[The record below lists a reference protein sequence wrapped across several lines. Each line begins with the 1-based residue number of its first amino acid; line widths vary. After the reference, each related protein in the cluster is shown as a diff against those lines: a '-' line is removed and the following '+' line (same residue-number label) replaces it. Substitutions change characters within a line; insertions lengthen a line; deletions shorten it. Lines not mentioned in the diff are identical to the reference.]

1 MNQATLKRSEWSWG
15 RKALAVVMALALA
28 IPMNTGSVMSGV
40 AEAAESRE
48 IMATDGWT
56 LSAKWAKSAD
66 AANLAWVSDK
76 DETKVVR
83 LEIGY
88 SREGVDKSYAPGELS
103 ITVPGIGDAVRGRV
117 AAATDVAADPA
128 GSREFSYDWSYTWDK
143 ASDTYTFTNN
153 SKIDAGETVSGSF
166 ELLWALKSRETVNL
180 YEKTLYAEM
189 GSAGSVIASTAD
201 VKFSYE
207 SVKDAYTATLSTAAL
222 GSSDGLGSDYR
233 DFIWVKYRVNST
245 RALKSCGM
253 TDARWEVSLPEGAKV
268 ADVRDGN
275 DSAMSYS
282 EKGGVVTIPMKTNL
296 SMWYSNYQPQI
307 TVGFP
312 REAYNGAETV
322 VSAKLVGTYADYTQ
336 PEVAAQAESRFT
348 MNADDYDFKYTGSMF
363 GTGKTH
369 SYNAKI
375 IYGTMMSD
383 AGADFTYYISAL
395 ARCAEGDDATVEIVD
410 DFHDALLNNGQM
422 RQLGSDEYSYKNIT
436 IPSASYWKNGNGQAA
451 EGGKYTA
458 RVLADTGE
466 GFAEVQSVAI
476 DNSSHTVKLP
486 EGTLRV
492 KVAVDGVSSVLN
504 VSNLT
509 VTVNYHPVQEGD
521 MYAPE
526 SIAPEGSIRSTVGL
540 IVSKDGEVVNAVG
553 RDSYTGTYADVVA
566 DRDMATYGAYV
577 QRGWDDAPITPSGLW
592 QSYTEVTDSGYT
604 ADKAGYYN
612 KLTVSSRT
620 TNSTGEKPW
629 AEKIVQVL
637 LLPQGMHANLDT
649 QDPTFST
656 NACSLES
663 GSSPSSSYVADRA
676 SIDVERNWKGSGRDL
691 VRVTYDF
698 TDERVAMA
706 SGSSVSAG
714 IPVYIPVEEYMEY
727 GDAYRVT
734 GATVFDTA
742 ADNQSG
748 YYNNGIDNG
757 AWAGADKDL
766 LADIDQD
773 GDTSEVATYS
783 NASTVVALAAATY
796 QSSKETVKTVR
807 TDGGYVSDS
816 YVTAGENY
824 TWKMQLITGTTEAA
838 DMELAD
844 MFDEPGFKGEFA
856 GVDVSFLEKQG
867 YAPVVSY
874 TADGTTWTEAENW
887 SGALSGVAG
896 VKVSLPGQTVPS
908 GSLVYALVNM
918 KAPED
923 KTLVGG
929 ETENGYS
936 ATFTALDSNTGQEIG
951 PVAIESVPATLRF
964 LDKVGTIEITKTDA
978 VSGRKL
984 AGATFDIVA
993 SDGTKVAEG
1002 VTTNRLGKAEVRE
1015 VPFGTYRIV
1024 ETAAPS
1030 GYVVAAE
1037 ATVEHNE
1044 EKTAVTV
1051 ADERAKANALLVKR
1065 DATTAEPVSGATF
1078 VLTKYSGGFWLAV
1091 DGGAYTTDENGEIL
1105 IEDLDWGSYRLTETE
1120 CAGYELLPRPLSFTV
1135 DASNAKGAVEPV
1147 KVGGVLGVTN
1157 RQKPTTVSIVKTGT
1171 DETGADTKV
1180 PVDGAEYG
1188 LFTEAGDQVA
1198 TDWTDA
1204 DGRIEFTGVLYG
1216 KYYVKELT
1224 AAAGYAIDTEEHHF
1238 EITRENAG
1246 ESVGMRLTDRQKG
1259 ATLTVIKLDAEG
1271 HQRLE
1276 GAEFDVKRADGTLV
1290 EHIATD
1296 DLGEARVRELPWGD
1310 YTLTET
1316 RAPKGFVLDTEP
1328 REFTVGRDNADTG
1341 IEIRFDNARKKGTVE
1356 LVKTDAETGAP
1367 LAGAVYDLYA
1377 TDGTLVRDDLSA
1389 SGTDGKI
1396 AVADLAWGSY
1406 YFKERMAPA
1415 GYSVSAE
1422 LVRFAVNASNADA
1435 VQTIEAT
1442 DKAGE
1447 AAITIVKEIDAADYV
1462 AAQGEPTF
1470 IFKVER
1476 TDVATPEKWATIKA
1490 DAETVGASTGTVR
1503 LTVTVGGLSATGT
1516 YRVTEIDTMRYE
1528 AQGGASAVDV
1538 NVAGGESEAVFA
1550 NDKIVS
1556 QERSVYSDA
1565 DSVLNIVKGNAKITG
1580 MAAEWTGG
1588 VVTERTLDPEKLD
1601 VEIAYDDGTTRRLEA
1616 SEYTLD
1622 PAELPG
1628 GVNGEYLVN
1637 ISSEQGGKT
1646 WKAAVTVQLDTPKM
1660 LKDYT
1665 AAELQVIADDL
1676 AANESNSEYW
1686 AEFNLYLQ
1694 EDQKW
1699 YFTLTDGTRMEFRI
1713 VGINHDNRSWAQEDK
1728 GDVKKAGITMQA
1740 VGLLPMAYQMNETGT
1755 NEGGWKASALRSNMN
1770 EASGEINQLFTDLLP
1785 YVATVD
1791 KLTKNRSDGTRTN
1804 DELEKIVATST
1815 ADQLWIMSYTELV
1828 GTCNKEYEGLVD
1840 EGEQYAFWGS
1850 AGPDNNAPSESLR
1863 KYYVDNYSYAFWY
1876 ERSVYPTTSS
1886 GFMLVSNIG
1895 HPGNNGIASY
1905 KRGVCPCFCF
1915 GTSYEEPPEY
1925 WIDVPADSAEA
1936 KKLGVAGTTL
1946 KPADIVAAANDI
1958 ATNKDK
1964 SAYYPMYHS
1973 FMEDDVFM
1981 KVNWGDGQTYNVRI
1995 VGFNH
2000 DDITGGVGKAG
2011 ITWQFVDLLNDT
2023 YAMNDTDTNNGGWRD
2038 SALRANMNSGT
2049 IWNHVPKTLA
2059 QDILAVDKLTKNAD
2073 VEVSDEA
2080 IDAYMKEVQGMFG
2093 SYSAMEQAMI
2103 NSGTTVEEYRS
2114 SVGYRVARSRLIEK
2128 TPAALTSDKLWL
2140 MSNTETYQAAL
2151 YTDEGEFYDYPCSKY
2166 AESSYYGAYALRKK
2180 KLLDE
2185 QYSAY
2190 WMRSLRYDTTDGYY
2204 VVETDHGGGNGH
2216 LSATTVAGVAPCFSM
2231 GEPDPEYWIEREDG
2245 SIMKPAQINAAA
2257 KSIADEGTA
2266 SPYYAEFKN
2275 FMDNGGDW
2283 DSAANAPGATFGQ
2296 ALEDGFGL
2304 MHIKWGDGR
2313 EYTARIVGM
2322 NHDDKSDGTGK
2333 AGLTW
2338 QFTGLLY
2345 NYYAMHGK
2353 NSYSADYNTNNGGW
2367 RDTILRKWMNPDDLT
2382 EGTSIMDGETDDNRV
2397 WRNAPASLQSSIVA
2411 VDKFSKNRDDGTA
2424 TNADLKNIAATATSD
2439 KLWIMS
2445 YPEIVE
2451 TCYNGWNGLEGEG
2464 SQYGYWNG
2472 KVTANYNSNA
2482 CLKKYRAKN
2491 LATSAQPTS
2500 AFNWWERSVYPTYAT
2515 DFAPV
2520 SLFGDPSSSSYASN
2534 ANGVCPC
2541 FCLIVLTIVYSMR
2554 TPKARK
2560 NRRGGNILSV
2570 PKYQRNESNV
2580 QFVTKAVALEAAVG
2594 AMCTRLPKRWM
2605 ETRARYITDCASD
2618 VLKNA
2623 VRANAIWP
2631 KTEDDLARREGHIQE
2646 AVGACQELQARL
2658 DALLVARP
2666 MKVVKDKDSE
2676 TTRMVPCVPDGLLFQ
2691 IAEKAEEE
2699 VRLLKGVAK
2708 SDRRRWRVRR
2718 APIRTCAALNRAD
2731 TAYAR
2736 KRAARRARER

>member
-1 MNQATLKRSEWSWG
+1 MNQATLKRSEWGWG
-15 RKALAVVMALALA
+15 RKALAVVMALVLA
-28 IPMNTGSVMSGV
+28 IPINTGSVMSGV

-48 IMATDGWT
+48 IVAADGWT

-88 SREGVDKSYAPGELS
+88 SREGVDKSYAPGELA

-128 GSREFSYDWSYTWDK
+128 GSRDLSYDWSYTWDK
-143 ASDTYTFTNN
+143 SSDTYTFTNN
-153 SKIDAGETVSGSF
+153 NQIDAGETVSGSF

-180 YEKTLYAEM
+180 YSKTLYAEM
-189 GSAGSVIASTAD
+189 SNAGAVVASTAD

-233 DFIWVKYRVNST
+233 DYIWVKYRVNST
-245 RALKSCGM
+245 RTLKSCGM
-253 TDARWEVSLPEGAKV
+253 TDARWEVALPEGAKV
-268 ADVRDGN
+268 ADVRNGN
-275 DSAMSYS
+275 DSAMNYA
-282 EKGGVVTIPMKTNL
+282 EKDGIISVPMKTNL
-296 SMWYSNYQPQI
+296 SMWYSSYQPQI

-322 VSAKLVGTYADYTQ
+322 VTAKLVGTYADYTQ
-336 PEVAAQAESRFT
+336 PEVAARAESRFT

-363 GTGKTH
+363 GTDKTH

-395 ARCAEGDDATVEIVD
+395 ARCADGDNATVEVID
-410 DFHDALLNNGQM
+410 DFHDVLLNNGQM
-422 RQLGSDEYSYKNIT
+422 RQLGSDEYGYKSVT
-436 IPSASYWKNGNGQAA
+436 IPSSTYWKNGNGQAA
-451 EGGKYTA
+451 EAGKYTA

-476 DNSSHTVKLP
+476 DGSSHTVKLP
-486 EGTLRV
+486 EGTIRV
-492 KVAVDGVSSVLN
+492 KFAVDGVSSVLN

-540 IVSKDGEVVNAVG
+540 VVSKDGAVVNAVD

-592 QSYTEVTDSGYT
+592 QSYTEVADSGYT

-691 VRVTYDF
+691 VRVAYDF

-727 GDAYRVT
+727 GDAYRAT

-748 YYNNGIDNG
+748 YYNNGTDNG
-757 AWAGADKDL
+757 AWAGVDKDL

-807 TDGGYVSDS
+807 TDGSYVSDS
-816 YVTAGENY
+816 YVTAGEDY

-838 DMELAD
+838 DMELVD
-844 MFDEPGFKGEFA
+844 MFDEPGFKGEFV

-867 YAPVVSY
+867 YTPVVSY
-874 TADGTTWTEAENW
+874 TADGTTWTKAQDW
-887 SGALSGVAG
+887 TGAISGVAG
-896 VKVSLPGQTVPS
+896 VKVSLPGQAVPS
-908 GSLVYALVNM
+908 GSLVYVLVNM

-923 KTLVGG
+923 KALVGS

-936 ATFTALDSNTGQEIG
+936 ATFVAMDSNTGQEIG

-984 AGATFDIVA
+984 AGAAFDVIA

-1002 VTTNRLGKAEVRE
+1002 VTTNRLGKAEVKE

-1024 ETAAPS
+1024 EVSAPS
-1030 GYVVAAE
+1030 GYITAAE
-1037 ATVEHNE
+1037 TTVEHNE

-1065 DATTAEPVSGATF
+1065 DATTAEPVSAATF
-1078 VLTKYSGGFWLAV
+1078 ELTKYSGGFWLAV
-1091 DGGAYTTDENGEIL
+1091 EGGTYTTDDAGQIL
-1105 IEDLDWGSYRLTETE
+1105 IEELDWGSYRLTETE
-1120 CAGYELLPRPLSFTV
+1120 GAGYELLPRPLSFTV

-1157 RQKPTTVSIVKTGT
+1157 RQKPTTVSLVKTGV
-1171 DETGADTKV
+1171 DETGADTKIA
-1180 PVDGAEYG
+1180 VDGAQYG

-1328 REFTVGRDNADTG
+1328 REFTVGRDNADQG
-1341 IEIRFDNARKKGTVE
+1341 IEIRFDDARKKGAVE

-1377 TDGTLVRDDLSA
+1377 TDGTLVRDDLPE
-1389 SGTDGKI
+1389 SGADGKI
-1396 AVADLAWGSY
+1396 AVSDLAWGSY
-1406 YFKERMAPA
+1406 YFKERTAPA

-1435 VQTIEAT
+1435 VQAVEAT

-1476 TDVATPEKWATIKA
+1476 TDVTTPEKWATTKA

-1503 LTVTVGGLSATGT
+1503 LTATVGGLSATGT

-1528 AQGGASAVDV
+1528 AQGGATADDV
-1538 NVAGGESEAVFA
+1538 NVADGETEAVFA

-1580 MAAEWTGG
+1580 MSAEWAGG
-1588 VVTERTLDPEKLD
+1588 TVTERTLDPDKLD

-1637 ISSEQGGKT
+1637 ITSEQGGKT
-1646 WKAAVTVQLDTPKM
+1646 WKASVTVQLDTPKM

-1676 AANESNSEYW
+1676 AANEMDSEYW

-1713 VGINHDNRSWAQEDK
+1713 VGINHDNRSWAQTDK
-1728 GDVKKAGITMQA
+1728 GDVKKAGITMQS
-1740 VGLLPMAYQMNETGT
+1740 VGLLPKAYPMNDT
-1755 NEGGWKASALRSNMN
+1755 NTNAGGWRDSALRANMN
-1770 EASGEINQLFTDLLP
+1770 EASGEINGLFADLLP

-1791 KLTKNRSDGTRTN
+1791 KLTKNN
-1804 DELEKIVATST
+1804 DEKYVITTDTPVST
-1815 ADQLWIMSYTELV
+1815 THDTLWLMSQNEMFDGCANVLV
-1828 GTCNKEYEGLVD
+1828 G
-1840 EGEQYAFWGS
+1840 EGEPYEYFTTLENTDGATIDFYVENDACIKYQNGS
-1850 AGPDNNAPSESLR
+1850 SASYWLRSSGYINNAREIFC
-1863 KYYVDNYSYAFWY
+1863 YIDTVGYGENMDN
-1876 ERSVYPTTSS
+1876 
-1886 GFMLVSNIG
+1886 
-1895 HPGNNGIASY
+1895 ASCNF
-1905 KRGVCPCFCF
+1905 GVAPCFSF

-1925 WIDVPADSAEA
+1925 WIDVPADNAEA

-2011 ITWQFVDLLNDT
+2011 ITWQFVDLLNAKS
-2023 YAMNDTDTNNGGWRD
+2023 AMSETATNIGGWRE
-2038 SALRANMNSGT
+2038 SALRASMNEGV
-2049 IWNHVPKTLA
+2049 IWKQAPKTL
-2059 QDILAVDKLTKNAD
+2059 QTDILAVDKLSKNRDDGTKTSSELNDIAATAT
-2073 VEVSDEA
+2073 SDRLWIMSYPEIVDNLHSNLA
-2080 IDAYMKEVQGMFG
+2080 CLEGEGAQYEYWSGKVPITDNY
-2093 SYSAMEQAMI
+2093 SYS
-2103 NSGTTVEEYRS
+2103 NY
-2114 SVGYRVARSRLIEK
+2114 
-2128 TPAALTSDKLWL
+2128 
-2140 MSNTETYQAAL
+2140 
-2151 YTDEGEFYDYPCSKY
+2151 
-2166 AESSYYGAYALRKK
+2166 LRKS
-2180 KLLDE
+2180 
-2185 QYSAY
+2185 QPNAPGVIASW
-2190 WMRSLRYDTTDGYY
+2190 WMRSLSPDDLTSYRLVSGGY
-2204 VVETDHGGGNGH
+2204 TSNASM
-2216 LSATTVAGVAPCFSM
+2216 SAQYENCICPCFSM

-2283 DSAANAPGATFGQ
+2283 DNAANAPGATFGQ

-2345 NYYAMHGK
+2345 DNYAMHGK

-2382 EGTSIMDGETDDNRV
+2382 EGTSILDGETDDNRV
-2397 WRNAPASLQSSIVA
+2397 WNNVPASLQNSIVA
-2411 VDKFSKNRDDGTA
+2411 VDKLSKNRDDGTT

-2439 KLWIMS
+2439 KLWIIS

-2464 SQYGYWNG
+2464 AQYGYWNG
-2472 KVTANYNSNA
+2472 KVTKNYNSNA

-2500 AFNWWERSVYPTYAT
+2500 ADYWWERSVLPTYAT
-2515 DFAPV
+2515 HFASVYV
-2520 SLFGDPSSSSYASN
+2520 SGAPSSGNDASGTT
-2534 ANGVCPC
+2534 GVCPC
-2541 FCLIVLTIVYSMR
+2541 FCL
-2554 TPKARK
+2554 
-2560 NRRGGNILSV
+2560 
-2570 PKYQRNESNV
+2570 
-2580 QFVTKAVALEAAVG
+2580 
-2594 AMCTRLPKRWM
+2594 
-2605 ETRARYITDCASD
+2605 
-2618 VLKNA
+2618 
-2623 VRANAIWP
+2623 
-2631 KTEDDLARREGHIQE
+2631 
-2646 AVGACQELQARL
+2646 
-2658 DALLVARP
+2658 
-2666 MKVVKDKDSE
+2666 
-2676 TTRMVPCVPDGLLFQ
+2676 
-2691 IAEKAEEE
+2691 
-2699 VRLLKGVAK
+2699 
-2708 SDRRRWRVRR
+2708 
-2718 APIRTCAALNRAD
+2718 
-2731 TAYAR
+2731 
-2736 KRAARRARER
+2736 

>member
-15 RKALAVVMALALA
+15 RKALAVVMALVLA
-28 IPMNTGSVMSGV
+28 IPINTGSVMSGV

-48 IMATDGWT
+48 IVAADGWK

-103 ITVPGIGDAVRGRV
+103 ITVPGIGDVVRGRV

-128 GSREFSYDWSYTWDK
+128 GSRELSYDWSYTWDK

-153 SKIDAGETVSGSF
+153 NQIDAGETVSGSF

-282 EKGGVVTIPMKTNL
+282 EKDGVVTIPMKTNL

-369 SYNAKI
+369 SYNSKI

-422 RQLGSDEYSYKNIT
+422 RQLGSDEYSHKNIT

-492 KVAVDGVSSVLN
+492 KVAVDGVNSVIN

-540 IVSKDGEVVNAVG
+540 IVSKDGAVVNAVD

-566 DRDMATYGAYV
+566 DRDMDTYGAYV

-649 QDPTFST
+649 QDPAFST

-676 SIDVERNWKGSGRDL
+676 SIDVERNWQGSGRDL

-698 TDERVAMA
+698 ADERVAMA

-727 GDAYRVT
+727 GDAYRAT

-748 YYNNGIDNG
+748 SHNNGTDNG

-796 QSSKETVKTVR
+796 QSSMETVKTVR
-807 TDGGYVSDS
+807 TDGGFVSDS
-816 YVTAGENY
+816 YVTAGEDY

-838 DMELAD
+838 DMELVD
-844 MFDEPGFKGEFA
+844 MFDEPGFKGELQ
-856 GVDVSFLEKQG
+856 GVDTSFLEKQG
-867 YAPVVSY
+867 YSPSVY
-874 TADGTTWTEAENW
+874 CTADGTTWTEAENW

-896 VKVSLPGQTVPS
+896 VKVSLAGQTVPS

-923 KTLVGG
+923 KTLVGS

-936 ATFTALDSNTGQEIG
+936 ATFTAMDSNTGQEIG

-984 AGATFDIVA
+984 AGATFDVIA
-993 SDGTKVAEG
+993 SDGNKVAEG

-1051 ADERAKANALLVKR
+1051 ADERAKANALLLKR

-1078 VLTKYSGGFWLAV
+1078 VLSKYSGGFWLAV
-1091 DGGAYTTDENGEIL
+1091 DGGTYTTDDSGQIL

-1171 DETGADTKV
+1171 DETGTDTKV

-1198 TDWTDA
+1198 TDWTNA

-1224 AAAGYAIDTEEHHF
+1224 AAKGYAIDAEEHHF

-1246 ESVGMRLTDRQKG
+1246 DAQGLRLTDAQKG

-1276 GAEFDVKRADGTLV
+1276 GAEFDVKKADGTLV
-1290 EHIATD
+1290 AHIATD
-1296 DLGEARVRELPWGD
+1296 DLGEARIRDLAWGD
-1310 YTLTET
+1310 YTVTET
-1316 RAPKGFVLDTEP
+1316 RAPKGFVLDAEP
-1328 REFTVGRDNADTG
+1328 KSFAVGRDNADTG
-1341 IEIRFDNARKKGTVE
+1341 IEIRFDNARKTGTVE
-1356 LVKTDAETGAP
+1356 LTKTDAETGAP

-1377 TDGTLVRDDLSA
+1377 TDGTLVRDDLPA
-1389 SGTDGKI
+1389 SGADGKI
-1396 AVADLAWGSY
+1396 TVTDLVWGSY
-1406 YFKERMAPA
+1406 YFKERTAPA

-1447 AAITIVKEIDAADYV
+1447 AAITIVKEIDAAAYV

-1470 IFKVER
+1470 IFKVQR

-1490 DAETVGASTGTVR
+1490 DAETVGAATGTVR
-1503 LTVTVGGLSATGT
+1503 LTATVGGLSATGT
-1516 YRVTEIDTMRYE
+1516 YRVAEIDTMRYE
-1528 AQGGASAVDV
+1528 AQGGNSAVDV
-1538 NVAGGESEAVFA
+1538 NVAGGETEAVFV
-1550 NDKIVS
+1550 NDKVVS

-1580 MAAEWTGG
+1580 MTAEWTGG
-1588 VVTERTLDPEKLD
+1588 TVTERTLDPEKLD
-1601 VEIAYDDGTTRRLEA
+1601 VEITYDDGTTRRLEA
-1616 SEYTLD
+1616 NEYALD

-1628 GVNGEYLVN
+1628 GVNGEYLVT
-1637 ISSEQGGKT
+1637 ITSEQGGKT
-1646 WKAAVTVQLDTPKM
+1646 WKAAVSVQLDTPKM

-1665 AAELQVIADDL
+1665 AAELQAIADDL
-1676 AANESNSEYW
+1676 AANEMDSEYW

-1694 EDQKW
+1694 QDQKW

-1713 VGINHDNRSWAQEDK
+1713 VGINHDDRSWAQEDK

-1740 VGLLPMAYQMNETGT
+1740 VGLLPKTYQMNETST
-1755 NEGGWKASALRSNMN
+1755 NNGGWRDSALRANMN
-1770 EASGEINQLFTDLLP
+1770 ETSGEINGLFTDLLP

-1791 KLTKNRSDGTRTN
+1791 KLTKNRDDGTTSN
-1804 DELEKIVATST
+1804 DDLKNIPVTAT
-1815 ADQLWIMSYTELV
+1815 ADKLWIMSYQEFV
-1828 GTCNKEYEGLVD
+1828 KTCASFRNGLSGEGAQYEFWHGKVLYK
-1840 EGEQYAFWGS
+1840 EGENDCLIKYDPSSSS
-1850 AGPDNNAPSESLR
+1850 A
-1863 KYYVDNYSYAFWY
+1863 YWWW
-1876 ERSVYPTTSS
+1876 ERSINPGIETSFIAINTS
-1886 GFMLVSNIG
+1886 GNPCSFSNG
-1895 HPGNNGIASY
+1895 A
-1905 KRGVCPCFCF
+1905 RGLGGVAPCFCF

-1925 WIDVPADSAEA
+1925 WIDVPADNVEA
-1936 KKLGVAGTTL
+1936 QKLGVAGSTL

-1964 SAYYPMYHS
+1964 SKFYPMYHS
-1973 FMEDDVFM
+1973 FMENDVFM

-2000 DDITGGVGKAG
+2000 DDITCGVGKAG
-2011 ITWQFVDLLNDT
+2011 ITWQFVDLLNDA
-2023 YAMNDTDTNNGGWRD
+2023 YPMNDTDTNAGGWRD
-2038 SALRANMNSGT
+2038 SALRANMNSGK
-2049 IWNHVPKTLA
+2049 IWSQVPETL
-2059 QDILAVDKLTKNAD
+2059 QKDILAVDKLSKNRDDGTKTN
-2073 VEVSDEA
+2073 
-2080 IDAYMKEVQGMFG
+2080 
-2093 SYSAMEQAMI
+2093 SALKKITA
-2103 NSGTTVEEYRS
+2103 T
-2114 SVGYRVARSRLIEK
+2114 A
-2128 TPAALTSDKLWL
+2128 TSDKLWI
-2140 MSNTETYQAAL
+2140 MSYPEIVETCFSSWNGL
-2151 YTDEGEFYDYPCSKY
+2151 EGEGVQYEYWNGKVTNNYNNNDCLRKCHPDTSSKY
-2166 AESSYYGAYALRKK
+2166 VWWE
-2180 KLLDE
+2180 
-2185 QYSAY
+2185 
-2190 WMRSLRYDTTDGYY
+2190 RSVHPTGDGLFLY
-2204 VVETDHGGGNGH
+2204 VSVSGDPGGNGN
-2216 LSATTVAGVAPCFSM
+2216 ATNTLGLAPCFSM

-2283 DSAANAPGATFGQ
+2283 DAAANAPGATFGQ

-2345 NYYAMHGK
+2345 DYYAMHGK

-2367 RDTILRKWMNPDDLT
+2367 RDSVLRKWMNPDELT
-2382 EGTSIMDGETDDNRV
+2382 EGTSILDGETDDNRLWNRV
-2397 WRNAPASLQSSIVA
+2397 PASLQSSIVA
-2411 VDKFSKNRDDGTA
+2411 VDKMSKNRDDGTA
-2424 TNADLKNIAATATSD
+2424 TNADLKSIPATATSD

-2451 TCYNGWNGLEGEG
+2451 TCVSSWNGLEGEG
-2464 SQYGYWNG
+2464 TQYEYWNG
-2472 KVTANYNSNA
+2472 KVTKNNNAND
-2482 CLKKYRAKN
+2482 CLKKYQAKYQ
-2491 LATSAQPTS
+2491 ATSAQPTS
-2500 AFNWWERSVYPTYAT
+2500 AYSWWERSVSPSFAAHFDCVDYTGYPITSFHASSTY
-2515 DFAPV
+2515 
-2520 SLFGDPSSSSYASN
+2520 
-2534 ANGVCPC
+2534 GVCPC
-2541 FCLIVLTIVYSMR
+2541 FCL
-2554 TPKARK
+2554 
-2560 NRRGGNILSV
+2560 
-2570 PKYQRNESNV
+2570 
-2580 QFVTKAVALEAAVG
+2580 
-2594 AMCTRLPKRWM
+2594 
-2605 ETRARYITDCASD
+2605 
-2618 VLKNA
+2618 
-2623 VRANAIWP
+2623 
-2631 KTEDDLARREGHIQE
+2631 
-2646 AVGACQELQARL
+2646 
-2658 DALLVARP
+2658 
-2666 MKVVKDKDSE
+2666 
-2676 TTRMVPCVPDGLLFQ
+2676 
-2691 IAEKAEEE
+2691 
-2699 VRLLKGVAK
+2699 
-2708 SDRRRWRVRR
+2708 
-2718 APIRTCAALNRAD
+2718 
-2731 TAYAR
+2731 
-2736 KRAARRARER
+2736 

>member
-1 MNQATLKRSEWSWG
+1 MKQATMKRSEWSWG
-15 RKALAVVMALALA
+15 RKALAVVMALVLA
-28 IPMNTGSVMSGV
+28 VPINTGSVVSGV

-48 IMATDGWT
+48 IIAADGWT
-56 LSAKWAKSAD
+56 LSAKWAKNAD
-66 AANLAWVSDK
+66 AANLAWKSDK

-88 SREGVDKSYAPGELS
+88 SREGADKTYAPGELS
-103 ITVPGIGDAVRGRV
+103 IEVPGIGDAVRGRV
-117 AAATDVAADPA
+117 AAATDVAADAA
-128 GSREFSYDWSYTWDK
+128 GARELSYDWSYTWDK

-153 SKIDAGETVSGSF
+153 NQIDAGETVSGSF

-180 YEKTLYAEM
+180 YSKTLYAEM
-189 GSAGSVIASTAD
+189 SNAGSVVASTAD

-207 SVKDAYTATLSTAAL
+207 SAKDVYTASLATAAL
-222 GSSDGLGSDYR
+222 GSSDGLGADYR
-233 DFIWVKYRVNST
+233 DFIWVKYRLNST
-245 RALKSCGM
+245 RELKSCGM
-253 TDARWEVSLPEGAKV
+253 TDARWELELPAGAKV
-268 ADVRDGN
+268 ADVRNGN
-275 DSAMSYS
+275 DTAMSYS
-282 EKGGVVTIPMKTNL
+282 EKDGIVTIPMKTNL

-312 REAYNGAETV
+312 REAYNGAETT
-322 VSAKLVGTYADYTQ
+322 VSAKLVGTYADRTQ
-336 PEVAAQAESRFT
+336 PEVAAQAQSRFV
-348 MNADDYDFKYTGSMF
+348 MNADDYDFDYEGDMF
-363 GTGKTH
+363 GTDKTH

-375 IYGTMMSD
+375 IYGNMMSED
-383 AGADFTYYISAL
+383 GADFTYYVTAL
-395 ARCAEGDDATVEIVD
+395 ARCAEGDNAAVEIVD

-422 RQLGSDEYSYKNIT
+422 RQLGHEEYSYKTVT
-436 IPSASYWKNGNGQAA
+436 IPSSLYWKNGNGQAA
-451 EGGKYTA
+451 EAGKYTA
-458 RVLADTGE
+458 RVLADAGE
-466 GFAEVQSVAI
+466 GFSEVQSVGI
-476 DNSSHTVKLP
+476 DGSSHAVKLP
-486 EGTLRV
+486 EGTTRV
-492 KVAVDGVSSVLN
+492 KVAVDNVNSVLN
-504 VSNLT
+504 VSNLALA
-509 VTVNYHPVQEGD
+509 VNYHPVQEGG
-521 MYAPE
+521 MNAPE

-540 IVSKDGEVVNAVG
+540 IVSKDGEVVNAVD

-566 DRDMATYGAYV
+566 DRDMNTYGAYV

-604 ADKAGYYN
+604 ADKVGYYN
-612 KLTVSSRT
+612 KITVSSRT

-637 LLPQGMHANLDT
+637 LLPQGMHANLEAE
-649 QDPTFST
+649 DPTFST
-656 NACSLES
+656 NACTLES
-663 GSSPSSSYVADRA
+663 GASPSSSYVADRA
-676 SIDVERNWKGSGRDL
+676 SVDVERNWKGSGRDL
-691 VRVTYDF
+691 VRVSYDF
-698 TDERVAMA
+698 GDERVGMA
-706 SGSSVSAG
+706 SGASVSAG

-727 GDAYRVT
+727 GDAYRAT

-748 YYNNGIDNG
+748 YYNNGTDNG

-783 NASTVVALAAATY
+783 NVNTVVALAAATY

-816 YVTAGENY
+816 YVTAGEDY

-838 DMELAD
+838 DMELVD

-867 YAPVVSY
+867 YTPVVSY
-874 TADGTTWTEAENW
+874 TADGTTWTEARNW

-923 KTLVGG
+923 KTLVGAQ
-929 ETENGYS
+929 TENGYS
-936 ATFTALDSNTGQEIG
+936 AAFAAMDSNTGQEIG

-978 VSGRKL
+978 ISGRKL
-984 AGATFDIVA
+984 VGATFDVIA

-1002 VTTNRLGKAEVRE
+1002 VTTNRLGKVEIKE

-1051 ADERAKANALLVKR
+1051 ADERAKADALLVKR

-1078 VLTKYSGGFWLAV
+1078 ELSKYSGGFWLAV
-1091 DGGAYTTDENGEIL
+1091 EGGTYTTDEAGHIL

-1147 KVGGVLGVTN
+1147 KIGGVLGVTN
-1157 RQKPTTVSIVKTGT
+1157 RQRPSTVSIVKTGT
-1171 DETGADTKV
+1171 DETGADTKI
-1180 PVDGAEYG
+1180 PVDGAQYG
-1188 LFTEAGDQVA
+1188 LFTEDGDQVA
-1198 TDWTDA
+1198 TNWTDA
-1204 DGRIEFTGVLYG
+1204 DGRTEFTGVLYG

-1224 AAAGYAIDTEEHHF
+1224 AAKGYAIDAEEHHF

-1246 ESVGMRLTDRQKG
+1246 EDVGLRLTDAQKG

-1276 GAEFDVKRADGTLV
+1276 GAEFDVEKSDGTLV

-1296 DLGEARVRELPWGD
+1296 DLGEARIRDLAWGD
-1310 YTLTET
+1310 YTVTET
-1316 RAPKGFVLDTEP
+1316 RAPKGFVLDSEP
-1328 REFTVGRDNADTG
+1328 RAFTVGRDNADQG
-1341 IEIRFDNARKKGTVE
+1341 IEVRFDDERKTGAVE

-1367 LAGAVYDLYA
+1367 LAGAVYDLYK
-1377 TDGTLVRDDLSA
+1377 TDGTLVRDDLPT
-1389 SGTDGKI
+1389 SGVNGKI
-1396 AVADLAWGSY
+1396 TVADLAWGSY
-1406 YFKERMAPA
+1406 YFKERTAPA

-1435 VQTIEAT
+1435 VQAIEAT

-1490 DAETVGASTGTVR
+1490 DAETVGAATRTVR
-1503 LTVTVGGLSATGT
+1503 LTATVGGLSATGA

-1528 AQGGASAVDV
+1528 VQGDNTAVDV
-1538 NVAGGESEAVFA
+1538 NVAGGETEAMFV
-1550 NDKIVS
+1550 NDKVVS

-1565 DSVLNIVKGNAKITG
+1565 DSVLNIIKGNAKITG
-1580 MAAEWTGG
+1580 MTAEWTGG
-1588 VVTERTLDPEKLD
+1588 TVTERTLDPEKLD

-1616 SEYTLD
+1616 DEYTLD

-1628 GVNGEYLVN
+1628 GVNGEYLVT
-1637 ISSEQGGKT
+1637 ITSEHGGKT
-1646 WKAAVTVQLDTPKM
+1646 WKAAVSVQLDTPKM

-1676 AANESNSEYW
+1676 AANERESEYW

-1713 VGINHDNRSWAQEDK
+1713 VGINHDDRSWAQEDK
-1728 GDVKKAGITMQA
+1728 GDVVKAGITMQA
-1740 VGLLPMAYQMNETGT
+1740 VGLLPKTYPMNETNT
-1755 NEGGWKASALRSNMN
+1755 NEGGWKASALRVNMN
-1770 EASGEINQLFTDLLP
+1770 NADGEIYQLFTDLLP

-1791 KLTKNRSDGTRTN
+1791 KMTKNIAGSDTSIVQDTTPTATSDKLWVMSYGEHVGKYRSDTEGLTGEGTQY
-1804 DELEKIVATST
+1804 EYWKIVSNNGAWGIDTYEIATKYLT
-1815 ADQLWIMSYTELV
+1815 
-1828 GTCNKEYEGLVD
+1828 GTTSPSRWRMRSV
-1840 EGEQYAFWGS
+1840 WPGS
-1850 AGPDNNAPSESLR
+1850 ATE
-1863 KYYVDNYSYAFWY
+1863 F
-1876 ERSVYPTTSS
+1876 S
-1886 GFMLVSNIG
+1886 GVSNSGYPYARSHAI
-1895 HPGNNGIASY
+1895 NDSGI
-1905 KRGVCPCFCF
+1905 CPCFCF

-1925 WIDVPADSAEA
+1925 WIDVPADNTEA
-1936 KKLGVAGTTL
+1936 QKLGVAGTTL

-1964 SAYYPMYHS
+1964 SQYYAMYHS

-1981 KVNWGDGQTYNVRI
+1981 KVNWGDGTTYNVRI

-2011 ITWQFVDLLNDT
+2011 ITWQFVDLLNEKSVV
-2023 YAMNDTDTNNGGWRD
+2023 NDSKTNVGGWRD
-2038 SALRANMNSGT
+2038 SALRASMNSGA
-2049 IWNHVPKTLA
+2049 IWKQVPKTLA
-2059 QDILAVDKLTKNAD
+2059 ADILPVDKMSKNRDDGTKT
-2073 VEVSDEA
+2073 
-2080 IDAYMKEVQGMFG
+2080 
-2093 SYSAMEQAMI
+2093 
-2103 NSGTTVEEYRS
+2103 NSE
-2114 SVGYRVARSRLIEK
+2114 LEK
-2128 TPAALTSDKLWL
+2128 IAATATSDKLWI
-2140 MSNTETYQAAL
+2140 MSYPELVDNMHWSLTGL
-2151 YTDEGEFYDYPCSKY
+2151 EGEGEQY
-2166 AESSYYGAYALRKK
+2166 EYYSGKVPITDNYSISEYLRKY
-2180 KLLDE
+2180 
-2185 QYSAY
+2185 QPSNPGAIASW
-2190 WMRSLRYDTTDGYY
+2190 WMRSISPTD
-2204 VVETDHGGGNGH
+2204 VETYRLVSGGYSTSVSTFANYPQC
-2216 LSATTVAGVAPCFSM
+2216 VCPCFSM

-2283 DSAANAPGATFGQ
+2283 DAAANAPGATFGQ
-2296 ALEDGFGL
+2296 ALEEGFGL

-2322 NHDDKSDGTGK
+2322 NHDDKSDGSGK

-2345 NYYAMHGK
+2345 NGYAMHGQ
-2353 NSYSADYNTNNGGW
+2353 NEYNADYDTNNGGW
-2367 RDTILRKWMNPDDLT
+2367 RDTILRKWMNPDELT
-2382 EGTSIMDGETDDNRV
+2382 EGTSILDGESDDNRV
-2397 WRNAPASLQSSIVA
+2397 WNNVPASLQSSIVA
-2411 VDKFSKNRDDGTA
+2411 VDKMSKNRDDGTA
-2424 TNADLKNIAATATSD
+2424 TNATLKTIPATATSD

-2451 TCYNGWNGLEGEG
+2451 TCYSGWNGLEGEG
-2464 SQYGYWNG
+2464 TQYEYWNG

-2482 CLKKYRAKN
+2482 CLKKYRAKYGP
-2491 LATSAQPTS
+2491 TSSQPTS
-2500 AFNWWERSVYPTYAT
+2500 AGSWWERSVYPYLTTSFAT
-2515 DFAPV
+2515 V
-2520 SLFGDPSSSSYASN
+2520 FGNGGPSDGYKASN
-2534 ANGVCPC
+2534 AFSVCPC
-2541 FCLIVLTIVYSMR
+2541 FCL
-2554 TPKARK
+2554 
-2560 NRRGGNILSV
+2560 
-2570 PKYQRNESNV
+2570 
-2580 QFVTKAVALEAAVG
+2580 
-2594 AMCTRLPKRWM
+2594 
-2605 ETRARYITDCASD
+2605 
-2618 VLKNA
+2618 
-2623 VRANAIWP
+2623 
-2631 KTEDDLARREGHIQE
+2631 
-2646 AVGACQELQARL
+2646 
-2658 DALLVARP
+2658 
-2666 MKVVKDKDSE
+2666 
-2676 TTRMVPCVPDGLLFQ
+2676 
-2691 IAEKAEEE
+2691 
-2699 VRLLKGVAK
+2699 
-2708 SDRRRWRVRR
+2708 
-2718 APIRTCAALNRAD
+2718 
-2731 TAYAR
+2731 
-2736 KRAARRARER
+2736 

>member
-1 MNQATLKRSEWSWG
+1 MKQATMKRSEWSWG
-15 RKALAVVMALALA
+15 RKALAVVMALVLA
-28 IPMNTGSVMSGV
+28 IPINTGSAMSGV

-48 IMATDGWT
+48 IVAADGWT
-56 LSAKWAKSAD
+56 LSAKWAKNAD
-66 AANLAWVSDK
+66 AANLAWKSDK

-88 SREGVDKSYAPGELS
+88 SREGVDKTYAPGELS
-103 ITVPGIGDAVRGRV
+103 IEVPGIGDAVRGRV
-117 AAATDVAADPA
+117 AAATDVAADA
-128 GSREFSYDWSYTWDK
+128 ARARESSYDWSYTWDK

-153 SKIDAGETVSGSF
+153 NQIDAGETVSGSF

-180 YEKTLYAEM
+180 YSKTLYAEM
-189 GSAGSVIASTAD
+189 SNAGSVVASTAD
-201 VKFSYE
+201 VKFSYG
-207 SVKDAYTATLSTAAL
+207 SAKDVYTASLATAAL
-222 GSSDGLGSDYR
+222 GSSDGLGADYR
-233 DFIWVKYRVNST
+233 DFIWVKYRLNST
-245 RALKSCGM
+245 RELKSCGM
-253 TDARWEVSLPEGAKV
+253 TDARWEVSLPKGAKV
-268 ADVRDGN
+268 ADVRNGN
-275 DSAMSYS
+275 DTAMNYS
-282 EKGGVVTIPMKTNL
+282 EKDGIVTISMKTNL

-312 REAYNGAETV
+312 REAYNGAETAV
-322 VSAKLVGTYADYTQ
+322 TAKLIGTYADYTQ
-336 PEVAAQAESRFT
+336 PEVAAQAESRFV
-348 MNADDYDFKYTGSMF
+348 MNADDYDFDYEGDMF
-363 GTGKTH
+363 GTDKTH

-375 IYGTMMSD
+375 IYGNMMSED
-383 AGADFTYYISAL
+383 GADFTYYVTAL
-395 ARCAEGDDATVEIVD
+395 ARCTEGDSATVEIID

-422 RQLGSDEYSYKNIT
+422 RQLGHEEYSYKTVT
-436 IPSASYWKNGNGQAA
+436 IPSSLYWKNGNGQAA
-451 EGGKYTA
+451 EAGKYTA
-458 RVLADTGE
+458 RVLADAGE
-466 GFAEVQSVAI
+466 GFAEVQSVGI
-476 DNSSHTVKLP
+476 DGSSHAVKLP
-486 EGTLRV
+486 EGTTRV
-492 KVAVDGVSSVLN
+492 KVVVDNVNSVLN
-504 VSNLT
+504 LSNLALA
-509 VTVNYHPVQEGD
+509 VNYHPAQEGG
-521 MYAPE
+521 MNAPE

-540 IVSKDGEVVNAVG
+540 IVSKDGEVMNAVG

-566 DRDMATYGAYV
+566 DRDMNTYGAYV

-592 QSYTEVTDSGYT
+592 QSYTEVADSGYT

-612 KLTVSSRT
+612 KITVSSRT

-637 LLPQGMHANLDT
+637 LLPQGMHANLEAE
-649 QDPTFST
+649 DPTFST
-656 NACSLES
+656 NACTLES
-663 GSSPSSSYVADRA
+663 GTSPSSSYVADRA

-727 GDAYRVT
+727 GDAYRAT

-748 YYNNGIDNG
+748 YYNNGTDNG

-766 LADIDQD
+766 MADIDQD

-783 NASTVVALAAATY
+783 NANTVVALAAATY

-807 TDGGYVSDS
+807 TDGSYVSDS
-816 YVTAGENY
+816 YVTAGEDY

-838 DMELAD
+838 DLELVD
-844 MFDEPGFKGEFA
+844 MFDEPGFKGELQ
-856 GVDVSFLEKQG
+856 GVDTSYLTKQG

-874 TADGTTWTEAENW
+874 TADGTTWTEARNW

-923 KTLVGG
+923 KAFVGS

-936 ATFTALDSNTGQEIG
+936 ATFVAMDSNTGQEIG

-978 VSGRKL
+978 ISGRKL
-984 AGATFDIVA
+984 VGATFDVIA

-1002 VTTNRLGKAEVRE
+1002 VTTNRLGKVEVKE

-1078 VLTKYSGGFWLAV
+1078 ELSKYSGGFWLAV
-1091 DGGAYTTDENGEIL
+1091 EGGTYTTDEAGQIL

-1120 CAGYELLPRPLSFTV
+1120 CAGYELLPRPLSFIV
-1135 DASNAKGAVEPV
+1135 DASNARGAVEPV
-1147 KVGGVLGVTN
+1147 KIGGVLGVTN
-1157 RQKPTTVSIVKTGT
+1157 RQSPSTVSIVKTGT
-1171 DETGADTKV
+1171 DETGADTKI
-1180 PVDGAEYG
+1180 PVDGAQYG

-1198 TDWTDA
+1198 TNWTDA

-1224 AAAGYAIDTEEHHF
+1224 AAKGYAIDADEHHF

-1246 ESVGMRLTDRQKG
+1246 EDVGLRLTDAQKG

-1276 GAEFDVKRADGTLV
+1276 GAEFDVKKSDGTLV

-1296 DLGEARVRELPWGD
+1296 DLGEARIRDLAWGD
-1310 YTLTET
+1310 YTVTET
-1316 RAPKGFVLDTEP
+1316 RAPKGFVLDSEP
-1328 REFTVGRDNADTG
+1328 RAFTVGRDNADQG
-1341 IEIRFDNARKKGTVE
+1341 IEVRFDDERKTGTVE
-1356 LVKTDAETGAP
+1356 LVKTDAETDAP
-1367 LAGAVYDLYA
+1367 LAGAVYDLYK
-1377 TDGTLVRDDLSA
+1377 TDGTFVRDDLPA

-1396 AVADLAWGSY
+1396 TVPDLAWGSY
-1406 YFKERMAPA
+1406 YFKERTAPA

-1447 AAITIVKEIDAADYV
+1447 ASITIVKEIEAADYI

-1490 DAETVGASTGTVR
+1490 DAETVGSGMGTVR
-1503 LTVTVGGLSATGT
+1503 LTATVGELSATGT
-1516 YRVTEIDTMRYE
+1516 YRVAEIDTMRYE
-1528 AQGGASAVDV
+1528 AQGGNSAVDV
-1538 NVAGGESEAVFA
+1538 NVAGGETEAVFV
-1550 NDKIVS
+1550 NDKVVS

-1580 MAAEWTGG
+1580 MIAEWTGG
-1588 VVTERTLDPEKLD
+1588 TVTERTLDPEKLN

-1616 SEYTLD
+1616 NEYALD

-1637 ISSEQGGKT
+1637 ITSEQGGKT
-1646 WKAAVTVQLDTPKM
+1646 WKAAVSVQLDTPKM

-1676 AANESNSEYW
+1676 AANERDSEYW

-1694 EDQKW
+1694 QDQKW
-1699 YFTLTDGTRMEFRI
+1699 YHTLTDGTRMEFRI
-1713 VGINHDNRSWAQEDK
+1713 VGINHDDRSWAQEDK

-1740 VGLLPMAYQMNETGT
+1740 VGLLPKTYPMNETAT
-1755 NEGGWKASALRSNMN
+1755 NNGGWRDSALRANMN
-1770 EASGEINQLFTDLLP
+1770 EASGEINGLFADLLP

-1791 KLTKNRSDGTRTN
+1791 KKTKNVAGGDTS
-1804 DELEKIVATST
+1804 VVQATSSTAT
-1815 ADQLWIMSYTELV
+1815 ADKLWIMS
-1828 GTCNKEYEGLVD
+1828 
-1840 EGEQYAFWGS
+1840 EGEMYSTTHSSLGQEAERFEWYELAGVGAYDAVTPALVKYRPTRPTTADGWWERSISPDSAWAF
-1850 AGPDNNAPSESLR
+1850 
-1863 KYYVDNYSYAFWY
+1863 YYVNTDGK
-1876 ERSVYPTTSS
+1876 T
-1886 GFMLVSNIG
+1886 
-1895 HPGNNGIASY
+1895 IAISPSFP
-1905 KRGVCPCFCF
+1905 KGVCPAFCF

-1925 WIDVPADSAEA
+1925 WIDVPADNAEA
-1936 KKLGVAGTTL
+1936 QKLGVAGTTL

-1958 ATNKDK
+1958 ATNKEN
-1964 SAYYPMYHS
+1964 SEFYAMYHS

-1981 KVNWGDGQTYNVRI
+1981 KVNWGDGTTYNVRI

-2000 DDITGGVGKAG
+2000 DDITGGVGKGG
-2011 ITWQFVDLLNDT
+2011 ITWQFVDLLNEKSVV
-2023 YAMNDTDTNNGGWRD
+2023 NDSKTNVGGWRD
-2038 SALRANMNSGT
+2038 SALRASMNSGS
-2049 IWNHVPKTLA
+2049 IWKQVPKTLA
-2059 QDILAVDKLTKNAD
+2059 ADILPVDKMSKNRDDGTKT
-2073 VEVSDEA
+2073 
-2080 IDAYMKEVQGMFG
+2080 
-2093 SYSAMEQAMI
+2093 
-2103 NSGTTVEEYRS
+2103 NSE
-2114 SVGYRVARSRLIEK
+2114 LEK
-2128 TPAALTSDKLWL
+2128 IAATATSDKLWI
-2140 MSNTETYQAAL
+2140 MSYPELVDNMHWSLTGL
-2151 YTDEGEFYDYPCSKY
+2151 EGEGEQY
-2166 AESSYYGAYALRKK
+2166 EYYSGKVPITDNYSISEYLRKY
-2180 KLLDE
+2180 
-2185 QYSAY
+2185 QPSNSGAIASW
-2190 WMRSLRYDTTDGYY
+2190 WMRSISPTD
-2204 VVETDHGGGNGH
+2204 VETYRLVSGGYSTSVSTFANYPQC
-2216 LSATTVAGVAPCFSM
+2216 VCPCFSM

-2283 DSAANAPGATFGQ
+2283 DAAANAPGATFGQ

-2345 NYYAMHGK
+2345 NSYAMHGQNK
-2353 NSYSADYNTNNGGW
+2353 YNADYDTNNGGW
-2367 RDTILRKWMNPDDLT
+2367 RDTILRKWMNPDELT
-2382 EGTSIMDGETDDNRV
+2382 EGTSILDGESDDNRV
-2397 WRNAPASLQSSIVA
+2397 WNNVPASLQSSIVA
-2411 VDKFSKNRDDGTA
+2411 VDKMSKNRDDGTA
-2424 TNADLKNIAATATSD
+2424 TNATLKTIPATATSD

-2451 TCYNGWNGLEGEG
+2451 TCNSGWNGLEGEG
-2464 SQYGYWNG
+2464 TQYEYWNG

-2482 CLKKYRAKN
+2482 CLKKYRAKYGP
-2491 LATSAQPTS
+2491 TSSQPTS
-2500 AFNWWERSVYPTYAT
+2500 ACSWWERSVCPYTAT
-2515 DFAPV
+2515 TFAFMDGNGVP
-2520 SLFGDPSSSSYASN
+2520 SYSFGASN
-2534 ANGVCPC
+2534 TDYVCPC
-2541 FCLIVLTIVYSMR
+2541 FCL
-2554 TPKARK
+2554 
-2560 NRRGGNILSV
+2560 
-2570 PKYQRNESNV
+2570 
-2580 QFVTKAVALEAAVG
+2580 
-2594 AMCTRLPKRWM
+2594 
-2605 ETRARYITDCASD
+2605 
-2618 VLKNA
+2618 
-2623 VRANAIWP
+2623 
-2631 KTEDDLARREGHIQE
+2631 
-2646 AVGACQELQARL
+2646 
-2658 DALLVARP
+2658 
-2666 MKVVKDKDSE
+2666 
-2676 TTRMVPCVPDGLLFQ
+2676 
-2691 IAEKAEEE
+2691 
-2699 VRLLKGVAK
+2699 
-2708 SDRRRWRVRR
+2708 
-2718 APIRTCAALNRAD
+2718 
-2731 TAYAR
+2731 
-2736 KRAARRARER
+2736 

>member
-15 RKALAVVMALALA
+15 RKALAVVMALVLA
-28 IPMNTGSVMSGV
+28 IPINTGSVMSGV

-48 IMATDGWT
+48 IVAADGWT

-88 SREGVDKSYAPGELS
+88 SRDGVDKSYAPGELS

-128 GSREFSYDWSYTWDK
+128 GARELSYDWSYSWDK

-153 SKIDAGETVSGSF
+153 NQIDVGETVSGSF

-189 GSAGSVIASTAD
+189 GNVGSVIASTAD

-207 SVKDAYTATLSTAAL
+207 SVKDAYTATLGTAAL

-233 DFIWVKYRVNST
+233 DYIWVKYRVNST
-245 RALKSCGM
+245 RTLKSCGM
-253 TDARWEVSLPEGAKV
+253 TDARWEISLPEGAKV
-268 ADVRDGN
+268 ADVCDGS

-282 EKGGVVTIPMKTNL
+282 EKDGIVSIPMKTNL

-369 SYNAKI
+369 GYNAKI
-375 IYGTMMSD
+375 IYGNMMSE

-395 ARCAEGDDATVEIVD
+395 ARCADGDNATVEVID

-422 RQLGSDEYSYKNIT
+422 RQLGSDEYGYKSVT
-436 IPSASYWKNGNGQAA
+436 IPSSTYWKNGNGQAA
-451 EGGKYTA
+451 EAGKYTA

-466 GFAEVQSVAI
+466 GFAEVQSAAI
-476 DNSSHTVKLP
+476 DTNSHTVKLP
-486 EGTLRV
+486 EGTTRV

-509 VTVNYHPVQEGD
+509 VTVNYHPVQDGD

-663 GSSPSSSYVADRA
+663 GSSPSSSYVAYRA

-698 TDERVAMA
+698 ADERVAMA
-706 SGSSVSAG
+706 SGSSVSAA
-714 IPVYIPVEEYMEY
+714 IPVHIPVEEYMEY

-748 YYNNGIDNG
+748 YYNNGTDNG
-757 AWAGADKDL
+757 AWAGMDKDL

-807 TDGGYVSDS
+807 TDGGFVSDS
-816 YVTAGENY
+816 YVTAGEDY

-838 DMELAD
+838 DMELVD
-844 MFDEPGFKGEFA
+844 MFDEPGFKGELQ
-856 GVDVSFLEKQG
+856 GVDTSFLEKQG
-867 YAPVVSY
+867 YSPSVYY
-874 TADGTTWTEAENW
+874 TVDGTTWTEAENW

-896 VKVSLPGQTVPS
+896 VKVSLAGQTVPS

-923 KTLVGG
+923 KALVGT

-936 ATFTALDSNTGQEIG
+936 ATFVAMDSNTGQEIG
-951 PVAIESVPATLRF
+951 PMAIESVPATLRF

-984 AGATFDIVA
+984 AGATFDVIA

-1002 VTTNRLGKAEVRE
+1002 VTTNRLGKAEVKE

-1024 ETAAPS
+1024 ETSAPS
-1030 GYVVAAE
+1030 GYVVASE
-1037 ATVEHNE
+1037 TTIEHNE

-1065 DATTAEPVSGATF
+1065 DATTAEPVLGATF
-1078 VLTKYSGGFWLAV
+1078 ELTKYSGGFWLAV
-1091 DGGAYTTDENGEIL
+1091 EGGTYTTDEAGQIL

-1120 CAGYELLPRPLSFTV
+1120 CAGYELLPRPLCFTV

-1157 RQKPTTVSIVKTGT
+1157 RQKPTTVSLVKTGT
-1171 DETGADTKV
+1171 DETGTDTKV

-1198 TDWTDA
+1198 TDWTDT

-1224 AAAGYAIDTEEHHF
+1224 AAKGYTIDAEEHRF

-1246 ESVGMRLTDRQKG
+1246 DAQGLRLTDAQKG
-1259 ATLTVIKLDAEG
+1259 ATLTIIKLDAEG

-1276 GAEFDVKRADGTLV
+1276 GAEFDVKKADGTLV
-1290 EHIATD
+1290 AHIATD
-1296 DLGEARVRELPWGD
+1296 DLGEARIRDLAWGD
-1310 YTLTET
+1310 YTVTET
-1316 RAPKGFVLDTEP
+1316 RAPKGFVLDAEP
-1328 REFTVGRDNADTG
+1328 KSFTVGRDNADTG
-1341 IEIRFDNARKKGTVE
+1341 IEMRFDNARKTGSAE

-1377 TDGTLVRDDLSA
+1377 TDGTLVRDDLPA
-1389 SGTDGKI
+1389 SGADGKI
-1396 AVADLAWGSY
+1396 TVTDLVWGSY
-1406 YFKERMAPA
+1406 YFKERTAPA

-1447 AAITIVKEIDAADYV
+1447 AAITIVKEIEAADYV

-1470 IFKVER
+1470 IFKVQR
-1476 TDVATPEKWATIKA
+1476 TDAASPEKWATIKV
-1490 DAETVGASTGTVR
+1490 DAETVGAATGTVR
-1503 LTVTVGGLSATGT
+1503 LTATVGGLSATGT

-1528 AQGGASAVDV
+1528 AQGGNNVVAV
-1538 NVAGGESEAVFA
+1538 NVAGGETEAVFV
-1550 NDKIVS
+1550 NDKVVS

-1580 MAAEWTGG
+1580 MTAEWTGG

-1616 SEYTLD
+1616 SEYALD

-1637 ISSEQGGKT
+1637 ITSEQGGKT

-1676 AANESNSEYW
+1676 AVNKMDSEYW

-1694 EDQKW
+1694 QDQKW

-1713 VGINHDNRSWAQEDK
+1713 VGINHDDRSWAQEDK
-1728 GDVKKAGITMQA
+1728 GDVKKAGITMQS
-1740 VGLLPMAYQMNETGT
+1740 VGLLPKTYQMNETDT
-1755 NEGGWKASALRSNMN
+1755 NEGGWKASALRANMN
-1770 EASGEINQLFTDLLP
+1770 DASGEINGLFADLLP
-1785 YVATVD
+1785 YVAKVEKLSKNVSGVD
-1791 KLTKNRSDGTRTN
+1791 VSAETAVTTTN
-1804 DELEKIVATST
+1804 
-1815 ADQLWIMSYTELV
+1815 DQLWIMSYSELCGKKYSSMPNLGNEGSTYEYWKNV
-1828 GTCNKEYEGLVD
+1828 GTLYPG
-1840 EGEQYAFWGS
+1840 GS
-1850 AGPDNNAPSESLR
+1850 NEALKKIGVGTAGVSN
-1863 KYYVDNYSYAFWY
+1863 WW
-1876 ERSVYPTTSS
+1876 ERSVFIGGS
-1886 GFMLVSNIG
+1886 GFYCVDLNGKPVQGWNSNMSIVRV
-1895 HPGNNGIASY
+1895 A
-1905 KRGVCPCFCF
+1905 PCFCF

-1925 WIDVPADSAEA
+1925 WIDVPADNAEA

-1946 KPADIVAAANDI
+1946 KPADIVTAANDI

-1964 SAYYPMYHS
+1964 SEFYPMYHS
-1973 FMEDDVFM
+1973 FMENDVFM

-2023 YAMNDTDTNNGGWRD
+2023 YKMNDTSTNNGGWRD
-2038 SALRANMNSGT
+2038 SGLRARMNSGA
-2049 IWNHVPKTLA
+2049 IWSQVPKTL
-2059 QDILAVDKLTKNAD
+2059 QSDILAVDKLTKNRDDGTTSNTALKSMEATATSD
-2073 VEVSDEA
+2073 RLWIMSYSEIVETCYSSWNGLVGEGSQYEYWNGKVMNNSSSNDLLKKEYYNPSQGSYGFGYWWERSVSPVSSTRFGA
-2080 IDAYMKEVQGMFG
+2080 ID
-2093 SYSAMEQAMI
+2093 SAGKPNI
-2103 NSGTTVEEYRS
+2103 T
-2114 SVGYRVARSRLIEK
+2114 
-2128 TPAALTSDKLWL
+2128 
-2140 MSNTETYQAAL
+2140 
-2151 YTDEGEFYDYPCSKY
+2151 
-2166 AESSYYGAYALRKK
+2166 
-2180 KLLDE
+2180 
-2185 QYSAY
+2185 
-2190 WMRSLRYDTTDGYY
+2190 YDTTNAIY
-2204 VVETDHGGGNGH
+2204 VC
-2216 LSATTVAGVAPCFSM
+2216 PCFSM

-2245 SIMKPAQINAAA
+2245 SIMKPEQINAAA
-2257 KSIADEGTA
+2257 KSIADESTA

-2283 DSAANAPGATFGQ
+2283 DTAANAPGATFGQ
-2296 ALEDGFGL
+2296 ALEEGFGL

-2322 NHDDKSDGTGK
+2322 NHDDKSDGSGK

-2345 NYYAMHGK
+2345 NVAR
-2353 NSYSADYNTNNGGW
+2353 YNPTGSNNGGW
-2367 RDTILRKWMNPDDLT
+2367 RDSELRFRMNPAELGDESALM
-2382 EGTSIMDGETDDNRV
+2382 ENAKTDHGIWDAV
-2397 WRNAPASLQSSIVA
+2397 PSSLQNSIVA
-2411 VDKFSKNRDDGTA
+2411 VDKLTKNRDDGT
-2424 TNADLKNIAATATSD
+2424 TSNNDLKNVPLTATSD

-2451 TCYNGWNGLEGEG
+2451 TCRSAWNGLEGEG
-2464 SQYGYWNG
+2464 PQYGYWNG
-2472 KVTANYNSNA
+2472 KVTANSGANA
-2482 CLKKYRAKN
+2482 CLKKFRAKYN
-2491 LATSAQPTS
+2491 ATSAQPTS
-2500 AFNWWERSVYPTYAT
+2500 ASLWWERSVNPDYAT
-2515 DFAPV
+2515 RFAYV
-2520 SLFGDPSSSSYASN
+2520 SNDGNPNGSLYASN
-2534 ANGVCPC
+2534 TNCVCPC
-2541 FCLIVLTIVYSMR
+2541 FCL
-2554 TPKARK
+2554 
-2560 NRRGGNILSV
+2560 
-2570 PKYQRNESNV
+2570 
-2580 QFVTKAVALEAAVG
+2580 
-2594 AMCTRLPKRWM
+2594 
-2605 ETRARYITDCASD
+2605 
-2618 VLKNA
+2618 
-2623 VRANAIWP
+2623 
-2631 KTEDDLARREGHIQE
+2631 
-2646 AVGACQELQARL
+2646 
-2658 DALLVARP
+2658 
-2666 MKVVKDKDSE
+2666 
-2676 TTRMVPCVPDGLLFQ
+2676 
-2691 IAEKAEEE
+2691 
-2699 VRLLKGVAK
+2699 
-2708 SDRRRWRVRR
+2708 
-2718 APIRTCAALNRAD
+2718 
-2731 TAYAR
+2731 
-2736 KRAARRARER
+2736 

>member
-1 MNQATLKRSEWSWG
+1 MSAEMEKSMEKSTTWSLG
-15 RKALAVVMALALA
+15 RKILAVMVALLLA
-28 IPMNTGSVMSGV
+28 VPVNTGSVLSGV
-40 AEAAESRE
+40 AEAAEPRNIVAS
-48 IMATDGWT
+48 DGWT
-56 LSAKWAKSAD
+56 LSAKWAKNAD
-66 AANLAWVSDK
+66 GTNLNWASDK

-88 SREGVDKSYAPGELS
+88 TREGTDKAYAPGELS

-117 AAATDVAADPA
+117 AQATDVAADPA
-128 GSREFSYDWSYTWDK
+128 GARELSYDWSYSWDK

-153 SKIDAGETVSGSF
+153 NQIDVGETVSGSF

-189 GSAGSVIASTAD
+189 ANAGTVAASTAD
-201 VKFSYE
+201 VKFSYQ
-207 SVKDAYTATLSTAAL
+207 STKDAYTAALSTAAL

-282 EKGGVVTIPMKTNL
+282 EKDGVVTIPMKTNL

-395 ARCAEGDDATVEIVD
+395 ARCADGDNATVEVID

-422 RQLGSDEYSYKNIT
+422 RQLGSDEYGYKSVT
-436 IPSASYWKNGNGQAA
+436 IPSSTYWKNGNGQAA
-451 EGGKYTA
+451 EAGKYTA

-466 GFAEVQSVAI
+466 GFTEVQSVAI
-476 DNSSHTVKLP
+476 DGSSHTVKLP

-509 VTVNYHPVQEGD
+509 VTANYHPVQEGD

-540 IVSKDGEVVNAVG
+540 VVSKDGAVVNAVD

-620 TNSTGEKPW
+620 SNSTGEKPW

-663 GSSPSSSYVADRA
+663 GSSPSSSYVSDRT
-676 SIDVERNWKGSGRDL
+676 SIDVERNWRGSGRDL

-748 YYNNGIDNG
+748 YYNNGTDNG
-757 AWAGADKDL
+757 TWAGVDKDL

-807 TDGGYVSDS
+807 TDGSYVSDS
-816 YVTAGENY
+816 YVTAGEDY

-838 DMELAD
+838 DMELVD

-856 GVDVSFLEKQG
+856 GVDTSFLEKQG

-874 TADGTTWTEAENW
+874 TADGTTWTEAKNW
-887 SGALSGVAG
+887 SGALSSVAG

-923 KTLVGG
+923 KTLVGS

-936 ATFTALDSNTGQEIG
+936 ATFVAMDSNTGQEIG
-951 PVAIESVPATLRF
+951 PVAIESVTATLRF

-984 AGATFDIVA
+984 AGATFDVIA
-993 SDGTKVAEG
+993 SDGNKVAEG

-1051 ADERAKANALLVKR
+1051 ADERAKANALLLKR

-1078 VLTKYSGGFWLAV
+1078 VLSKYSGGFWLAV
-1091 DGGAYTTDENGEIL
+1091 NGGTYTTDDAGQIH

-1120 CAGYELLPRPLSFTV
+1120 CVGYELLPRPLSFTV

-1147 KVGGVLGVTN
+1147 KIGGVLGVTN
-1157 RQKPTTVSIVKTGT
+1157 RQKPTTVSLVKTGT

-1188 LFTEAGDQVA
+1188 LFTETGDQVA

-1224 AAAGYAIDTEEHHF
+1224 AAKGYAIDAEEHHF

-1246 ESVGMRLTDRQKG
+1246 EGVGMRLTDAQKG
-1259 ATLTVIKLDAEG
+1259 ATLTIIKLDAEG

-1276 GAEFDVKRADGTLV
+1276 GAEFDVKKADGTLV
-1290 EHIATD
+1290 AHIATD
-1296 DLGEARVRELPWGD
+1296 DLGEARIRDLAWGD
-1310 YTLTET
+1310 YTVTET

-1328 REFTVGRDNADTG
+1328 KSFTVGRDNADTG
-1341 IEIRFDNARKKGTVE
+1341 IEMHFDNARKTGSVE

-1377 TDGTLVRDDLSA
+1377 TDGTLVRVDLPA
-1389 SGTDGKI
+1389 SGADGKI
-1396 AVADLAWGSY
+1396 TVTDLVWGSY
-1406 YFKERMAPA
+1406 YFKERTAPA

-1447 AAITIVKEIDAADYV
+1447 AAITIVKEIEAADYV

-1470 IFKVER
+1470 IFKVQR
-1476 TDVATPEKWATIKA
+1476 TDAASPEKWATIKV
-1490 DAETVGASTGTVR
+1490 DAETVGAATGTVR
-1503 LTVTVGGLSATGT
+1503 LTATVGGLSATGT

-1528 AQGGASAVDV
+1528 AQGGNNVVAV
-1538 NVAGGESEAVFA
+1538 NVAGGETEAVFV
-1550 NDKIVS
+1550 NDKVVS

-1580 MAAEWTGG
+1580 MTAEWTGG

-1676 AANESNSEYW
+1676 AANEMDSEYW

-1699 YFTLTDGTRMEFRI
+1699 YYTLTDGTRMEFRI
-1713 VGINHDNRSWAQEDK
+1713 VGINHDDRSWAQEDK

-1740 VGLLPMAYQMNETGT
+1740 VGLMPKKYKMNETAA
-1755 NEGGWKASALRSNMN
+1755 NEGGWKASALRANMN

-1785 YVATVD
+1785 YVARVEKKTNNVSGAS
-1791 KLTKNRSDGTRTN
+1791 TTGVSPTATN
-1804 DELEKIVATST
+1804 DLLWVMSQVEIYRSNQTSN
-1815 ADQLWIMSYTELV
+1815 V
-1828 GTCNKEYEGLVD
+1828 KD
-1840 EGEQYAFWGS
+1840 EGKQYQYYVQNSIGAPSLPNGLLGKENSWWQRS
-1850 AGPDNNAPSESLR
+1850 AGDDG
-1863 KYYVDNYSYAFWY
+1863 KTFYYVY
-1876 ERSVYPTTSS
+1876 TT
-1886 GFMLVSNIG
+1886 GAGYGKTN
-1895 HPGNNGIASY
+1895 ASANL
-1905 KRGVCPCFCF
+1905 GVAPCFCF

-1925 WIDVPADSAEA
+1925 WIDVPADNAEA
-1936 KKLGVAGTTL
+1936 QKLGVAGTTL

-1964 SAYYPMYHS
+1964 SKFYPMYHS
-1973 FMEDDVFM
+1973 FMENDVFM

-2011 ITWQFVDLLNDT
+2011 ITWQFVDLLNDA
-2023 YAMNDTDTNNGGWRD
+2023 YPMNDTDTNAGGWRD
-2038 SALRANMNSGT
+2038 SALRANMNSGK
-2049 IWNHVPKTLA
+2049 IWSQVPETL
-2059 QDILAVDKLTKNAD
+2059 QKDILAVDKLSKNRDDGTKTN
-2073 VEVSDEA
+2073 
-2080 IDAYMKEVQGMFG
+2080 
-2093 SYSAMEQAMI
+2093 SALKKITA
-2103 NSGTTVEEYRS
+2103 T
-2114 SVGYRVARSRLIEK
+2114 A
-2128 TPAALTSDKLWL
+2128 TSDKLWI
-2140 MSNTETYQAAL
+2140 MSYPEIVETCFSSWNGL
-2151 YTDEGEFYDYPCSKY
+2151 EGEGVQYEYWNGKVTNNYNNNDCLRKGHPDTSSKY
-2166 AESSYYGAYALRKK
+2166 VWWE
-2180 KLLDE
+2180 
-2185 QYSAY
+2185 
-2190 WMRSLRYDTTDGYY
+2190 RSVHPTGDGLFLY
-2204 VVETDHGGGNGH
+2204 VSVSGDPGGNGN
-2216 LSATTVAGVAPCFSM
+2216 ATNTLGLAPCFSM

-2283 DSAANAPGATFGQ
+2283 DTAANAPGATFGQ

-2345 NYYAMHGK
+2345 NSYAMHGQ
-2353 NSYSADYNTNNGGW
+2353 NTYVSGSPYNTNNGGW
-2367 RDTILRKWMNPDDLT
+2367 RDAILRKWMNPDELT

-2397 WRNAPASLQSSIVA
+2397 WNNVPASLQNSIVA
-2411 VDKFSKNRDDGTA
+2411 VDKLTKNRDDGTA

-2439 KLWIMS
+2439 RLWIMS

-2464 SQYGYWNG
+2464 TQYEYWSG
-2472 KVTANYNSNA
+2472 KVTKNNNAND
-2482 CLKKYRAKN
+2482 CLKKYQAKYQ
-2491 LATSAQPTS
+2491 ATSAQPTS
-2500 AFNWWERSVYPTYAT
+2500 AYYWWERSVSPTSAAYFAFVLTTGYPYSITNA
-2515 DFAPV
+2515 
-2520 SLFGDPSSSSYASN
+2520 SSAY
-2534 ANGVCPC
+2534 GVCPC
-2541 FCLIVLTIVYSMR
+2541 FCL
-2554 TPKARK
+2554 
-2560 NRRGGNILSV
+2560 
-2570 PKYQRNESNV
+2570 
-2580 QFVTKAVALEAAVG
+2580 
-2594 AMCTRLPKRWM
+2594 
-2605 ETRARYITDCASD
+2605 
-2618 VLKNA
+2618 
-2623 VRANAIWP
+2623 
-2631 KTEDDLARREGHIQE
+2631 
-2646 AVGACQELQARL
+2646 
-2658 DALLVARP
+2658 
-2666 MKVVKDKDSE
+2666 
-2676 TTRMVPCVPDGLLFQ
+2676 
-2691 IAEKAEEE
+2691 
-2699 VRLLKGVAK
+2699 
-2708 SDRRRWRVRR
+2708 
-2718 APIRTCAALNRAD
+2718 
-2731 TAYAR
+2731 
-2736 KRAARRARER
+2736 

>member
-15 RKALAVVMALALA
+15 RKALAVVMALVLA
-28 IPMNTGSVMSGV
+28 IPINTGSVMSGV

-48 IMATDGWT
+48 IVATDGWT

-128 GSREFSYDWSYTWDK
+128 GSRELSYDWSYTWDK
-143 ASDTYTFTNN
+143 ASDIYTFTNN
-153 SKIDAGETVSGSF
+153 NQIDAGETVSGSF

-189 GSAGSVIASTAD
+189 GNAGSVVASTAD

-233 DFIWVKYRVNST
+233 DYIWVKYRVNST
-245 RALKSCGM
+245 RTLKSCGM
-253 TDARWEVSLPEGAKV
+253 TDARWEISLPEGTKV

-282 EKGGVVTIPMKTNL
+282 EKDGIVSIPMKTNL

-336 PEVAAQAESRFT
+336 PEVAAQAESRFI

-375 IYGTMMSD
+375 IYGNLFSD

-395 ARCAEGDDATVEIVD
+395 ARCSDGDNATVEIID

-451 EGGKYTA
+451 VGGKYTA

-492 KVAVDGVSSVLN
+492 KVAVDDVSSVLN

-540 IVSKDGEVVNAVG
+540 IVNKDGEVANAVG

-663 GSSPSSSYVADRA
+663 GSSPSASYVSDRT
-676 SIDVERNWKGSGRDL
+676 SIDIERNWRGSGRDL

-748 YYNNGIDNG
+748 YYNNGTDNG
-757 AWAGADKDL
+757 AWAGVDKDL

-807 TDGGYVSDS
+807 TDGGFVSDS
-816 YVTAGENY
+816 YVTAGEDY

-838 DMELAD
+838 DMELVD

-856 GVDVSFLEKQG
+856 GVDTSFLEKQG

-874 TADGTTWTEAENW
+874 TADGTTWTEAKNW
-887 SGALSGVAG
+887 SGALSSVAG

-923 KTLVGG
+923 KTLVGS

-936 ATFTALDSNTGQEIG
+936 ATFVAMDSNTGQEIG

-984 AGATFDIVA
+984 AGATFDVIA
-993 SDGTKVAEG
+993 SDGNKVAEG

-1030 GYVVAAE
+1030 GYVVASE
-1037 ATVEHNE
+1037 TTIEHNE

-1065 DATTAEPVSGATF
+1065 DATTAEPVLGATF
-1078 VLTKYSGGFWLAV
+1078 ELTKYSGGFWLAV
-1091 DGGAYTTDENGEIL
+1091 EGGTYTTDEAGQIL

-1157 RQKPTTVSIVKTGT
+1157 RQKPTTVSLVKTGT
-1171 DETGADTKV
+1171 DETGTDTKV

-1198 TDWTDA
+1198 TDWTDT

-1224 AAAGYAIDTEEHHF
+1224 AAKGYTIDAEEHHF

-1246 ESVGMRLTDRQKG
+1246 DAQGLRLTDAQKG
-1259 ATLTVIKLDAEG
+1259 ATLTIIKLDAEG

-1276 GAEFDVKRADGTLV
+1276 GAEFDVKKADGTLV
-1290 EHIATD
+1290 AHIATD
-1296 DLGEARVRELPWGD
+1296 DLGEARIRDLAWGD
-1310 YTLTET
+1310 YTVTET

-1328 REFTVGRDNADTG
+1328 KSFTVGRDNADTG
-1341 IEIRFDNARKKGTVE
+1341 IEMRFDNARKTGSVE

-1377 TDGTLVRDDLSA
+1377 TDGTLVRDDLPA
-1389 SGTDGKI
+1389 SGADGKI
-1396 AVADLAWGSY
+1396 TVTDLAWGSY
-1406 YFKERMAPA
+1406 YFKERTAPA

-1442 DKAGE
+1442 DNAGE
-1447 AAITIVKEIDAADYV
+1447 ATLTITKKVLADDYI

-1470 IFKVER
+1470 IFKITEVGRLEAITDTFPDTPDEPVVLDSGATVLGYQIKAVEDPQVR
-1476 TDVATPEKWATIKA
+1476 YATIAVSGRDIESASRQLFPNRDGATYDYNDRVVKA
-1490 DAETVGASTGTVR
+1490 QT
-1503 LTVTVGGLSATGT
+1503 LVGGLNPNAVYLVEEIGAARYSAFNSQVVSQTASGYDEGLGEPRASFAAVQEDSTGIC
-1516 YRVTEIDTMRYE
+1516 RVITDGLSKSDSSVVVTFLRGTEVLDTR
-1528 AQGGASAVDV
+1528 
-1538 NVAGGESEAVFA
+1538 NVLFA
-1550 NDKIVS
+1550 NAKITS
-1556 QERSVYSDA
+1556 QPRSVYSDA

-1580 MAAEWTGG
+1580 MTAEWIGG
-1588 VVTERTLDPEKLD
+1588 VVTERTLDPEKLN

-1628 GVNGEYLVN
+1628 GVNGEYLVI

-1676 AANESNSEYW
+1676 AANERDSEYW

-1694 EDQKW
+1694 QDQKW
-1699 YFTLTDGTRMEFRI
+1699 YHTLTDGTRMEFRI
-1713 VGINHDNRSWAQEDK
+1713 VGINHDDRSWAQEDK

-1740 VGLLPMAYQMNETGT
+1740 VGLLPKTYKMNETAT
-1755 NEGGWKASALRSNMN
+1755 NEGGWKASALRANMN
-1770 EASGEINQLFTDLLP
+1770 EASGEINGLFADLLP

-1791 KLTKNRSDGTRTN
+1791 KLTKNRSDGTTTN
-1804 DELEKIVATST
+1804 DDLKKIPATAT
-1815 ADQLWIMSYTELV
+1815 ADKLWIMSYREIV
-1828 GTCNKEYEGLVD
+1828 GTCDLSYNGL
-1840 EGEQYAFWGS
+1840 EGEGTQYEYWNDKVTKNGGDCLVKSHTGETTANGWW
-1850 AGPDNNAPSESLR
+1850 
-1863 KYYVDNYSYAFWY
+1863 V
-1876 ERSVYPTTSS
+1876 RSVDPKYVQRVVLASAKGYVPGVTFANQS
-1886 GFMLVSNIG
+1886 IG
-1895 HPGNNGIASY
+1895 VA
-1905 KRGVCPCFCF
+1905 PCLCF

-1925 WIDVPADSAEA
+1925 WIDVPADNAEA
-1936 KKLGVAGTTL
+1936 QKLGVAGTTL

-1964 SAYYPMYHS
+1964 SEFYAMYHS
-1973 FMEDDVFM
+1973 FMENDVFM
-1981 KVNWGDGQTYNVRI
+1981 KVNWGDGQQYDVRI

-2011 ITWQFVDLLNDT
+2011 ITWQFVDLLNAA
-2023 YAMNDTDTNNGGWRD
+2023 YPMNETNTNSGGWRD
-2038 SALRANMNSGT
+2038 SALRANMNSGA
-2049 IWNHVPKTLA
+2049 IWDQVPETLA
-2059 QDILAVDKLTKNAD
+2059 QDILTVGKLTKNRD
-2073 VEVSDEA
+2073 GSDDITDDIPVSST
-2080 IDAYMKEVQGMFG
+2080 Q
-2093 SYSAMEQAMI
+2093 
-2103 NSGTTVEEYRS
+2103 
-2114 SVGYRVARSRLIEK
+2114 
-2128 TPAALTSDKLWL
+2128 DKLWI
-2140 MSNTETYQAAL
+2140 MSQYEMFNGCDSRIAG
-2151 YTDEGEFYDYPCSKY
+2151 EGEAYEYYTTSKNSDGSVIKY
-2166 AESSYYGAYALRKK
+2166 YNNNDICVKHRNGSATGYWERSSYHRGATGFYNVLS
-2180 KLLDE
+2180 E
-2185 QYSAY
+2185 GVGNYS
-2190 WMRSLRYDTTDGYY
+2190 S
-2204 VVETDHGGGNGH
+2204 
-2216 LSATTVAGVAPCFSM
+2216 SASISKGVCPCFSM

-2245 SIMKPAQINAAA
+2245 SNMKPAQINAAA
-2257 KSIADEGTA
+2257 KSIAAEGEA

-2283 DSAANAPGATFGQ
+2283 DTAANAPGATFGQ

-2313 EYTARIVGM
+2313 EYTARIVGI

-2345 NYYAMHGK
+2345 NSYAMHGQNK
-2353 NSYSADYNTNNGGW
+2353 YNADYDTNNGGW
-2367 RDTILRKWMNPDDLT
+2367 RDALLRKWMNPDELT
-2382 EGTSIMDGETDDNRV
+2382 EGTSILDGETDDNRLWNRV
-2397 WRNAPASLQSSIVA
+2397 PASLQSSIVA
-2411 VDKFSKNRDDGTA
+2411 VEKLSKNRDDGTK
-2424 TNADLKNIAATATSD
+2424 TNNELKAIPTTATSD

-2451 TCYNGWNGLEGEG
+2451 TCVSSWNGLEGEG
-2464 SQYGYWNG
+2464 AQYEYWNG
-2472 KVTANYNSNA
+2472 KVTKNSSAND
-2482 CLKKYRAKN
+2482 CLKKYQAKYQT
-2491 LATSAQPTS
+2491 TSAQPAS
-2500 AFNWWERSVYPTYAT
+2500 AYGWWERSVYPNSAT
-2515 DFAPV
+2515 DFARVGGP
-2520 SLFGDPSSSSYASN
+2520 GGPNYSSYASN
-2534 ANGVCPC
+2534 LGGVCPC
-2541 FCLIVLTIVYSMR
+2541 FCL
-2554 TPKARK
+2554 
-2560 NRRGGNILSV
+2560 
-2570 PKYQRNESNV
+2570 
-2580 QFVTKAVALEAAVG
+2580 
-2594 AMCTRLPKRWM
+2594 
-2605 ETRARYITDCASD
+2605 
-2618 VLKNA
+2618 
-2623 VRANAIWP
+2623 
-2631 KTEDDLARREGHIQE
+2631 
-2646 AVGACQELQARL
+2646 
-2658 DALLVARP
+2658 
-2666 MKVVKDKDSE
+2666 
-2676 TTRMVPCVPDGLLFQ
+2676 
-2691 IAEKAEEE
+2691 
-2699 VRLLKGVAK
+2699 
-2708 SDRRRWRVRR
+2708 
-2718 APIRTCAALNRAD
+2718 
-2731 TAYAR
+2731 
-2736 KRAARRARER
+2736 

>member
-15 RKALAVVMALALA
+15 RKALAVVMALVLA
-28 IPMNTGSVMSGV
+28 IPINTGSVMSGV

-48 IMATDGWT
+48 IVAADGWT

-66 AANLAWVSDK
+66 AAHLAWVSDK

-88 SREGVDKSYAPGELS
+88 SRDGVDKSYAPGELS

-128 GSREFSYDWSYTWDK
+128 GSRELSYDWSYTWDK

-153 SKIDAGETVSGSF
+153 NQIGAGETVSGSF

-207 SVKDAYTATLSTAAL
+207 SVKDAYTATLGTAAL

-253 TDARWEVSLPEGAKV
+253 TDVRWEVSLPEGAKV

-282 EKGGVVTIPMKTNL
+282 EKDGVVTIPMKTNL

-312 REAYNGAETV
+312 RAAYNGAETV

-395 ARCAEGDDATVEIVD
+395 ARCADGDNATVEVID

-422 RQLGSDEYSYKNIT
+422 RQLGSDEYNYKSIT
-436 IPSASYWKNGNGQAA
+436 IPSSTYWKNGNGQAA
-451 EGGKYTA
+451 EAGKYTA

-466 GFAEVQSVAI
+466 GFTEVQSVAI
-476 DNSSHTVKLP
+476 DGSSHTVKLP
-486 EGTLRV
+486 EGTVRV

-637 LLPQGMHANLDT
+637 LLPQGMHANLEAEDA
-649 QDPTFST
+649 TFST

-676 SIDVERNWKGSGRDL
+676 SIDVERNWQGSGRDL

-748 YYNNGIDNG
+748 YYNNGTDNG

-796 QSSKETVKTVR
+796 QSSMETVKTVR
-807 TDGGYVSDS
+807 TDGGFVSDS
-816 YVTAGENY
+816 YVTAGEGY

-838 DMELAD
+838 DMELVD

-856 GVDVSFLEKQG
+856 GVDTSFLEKQG

-874 TADGTTWTEAENW
+874 TADGATWTEAESW
-887 SGALSGVAG
+887 SGALTGVAG
-896 VKVSLPGQTVPS
+896 VKVSLPDQTVPS

-918 KAPED
+918 TAPED
-923 KTLVGG
+923 KALVGT

-936 ATFTALDSNTGQEIG
+936 ATFTAMDSNTGQEIG

-984 AGATFDIVA
+984 AGATFDVIA

-1015 VPFGTYRIV
+1015 VPFGSYRIV

-1030 GYVVAAE
+1030 GYVVASE
-1037 ATVEHNE
+1037 TTIEHNE

-1078 VLTKYSGGFWLAV
+1078 ELTKYSGGFWLAV
-1091 DGGAYTTDENGEIL
+1091 EGGTYTTDDSGQIL

-1157 RQKPTTVSIVKTGT
+1157 RQKPSVVTVTK
-1171 DETGADTKV
+1171 TGADENGVDTKI

-1188 LFTEAGDQVA
+1188 LFNEAGEQIQ
-1198 TDWTDA
+1198 TGWTDA
-1204 DGRIEFTGVLYG
+1204 SGRIEFTNVLYG
-1216 KYYVKELT
+1216 KYYVRELT
-1224 AAAGYAIDTEEHHF
+1224 AAKGYAIDAEEHHF

-1246 ESVGMRLTDRQKG
+1246 EGVGLRLTDAQKG
-1259 ATLTVIKLDAEG
+1259 ATLTIIKLDAEG

-1276 GAEFDVKRADGTLV
+1276 GAEFDVKKADGTLV

-1296 DLGEARVRELPWGD
+1296 DLGEARVRELAWGD
-1310 YTLTET
+1310 YTVTET
-1316 RAPKGFVLDTEP
+1316 RAPKGFVLDGEP

-1341 IEIRFDNARKKGTVE
+1341 IEVRFEDARKTGSVE

-1377 TDGTLVRDDLSA
+1377 TDGTLVRDDLAA
-1389 SGTDGKI
+1389 SGADGKI
-1396 AVADLAWGSY
+1396 KVSDLAWGSY
-1406 YFKERMAPA
+1406 YFKERTAPA
-1415 GYSVSAE
+1415 GYSVSSE

-1490 DAETVGASTGTVR
+1490 DAETVGTGTGTVR
-1503 LTVTVGGLSATGT
+1503 LTATVGGLSATGT
-1516 YRVTEIDTMRYE
+1516 YRVAEIDTMRYK
-1528 AQGGASAVDV
+1528 AQGGNNVVAV
-1538 NVAGGESEAVFA
+1538 NVSGGETEAVFV
-1550 NDKIVS
+1550 NDKVVS

-1580 MAAEWTGG
+1580 MTAEWTGG
-1588 VVTERTLDPEKLD
+1588 TVTERTLDPEKLD

-1646 WKAAVTVQLDTPKM
+1646 WKAAVTVQLATPKM

-1676 AANESNSEYW
+1676 AANERDSEYW

-1694 EDQKW
+1694 QDQKW

-1713 VGINHDNRSWAQEDK
+1713 VGINHDDRSWVQTDK

-1740 VGLLPMAYQMNETGT
+1740 VGLLPEEYPMNETDT
-1755 NEGGWKASALRSNMN
+1755 NEGGWKASSLRANMN
-1770 EASGEINQLFTDLLP
+1770 EETGEINQLFTDLLP

-1791 KLTKNRSDGTRTN
+1791 KLSKNRDDGTTTN
-1804 DELEKIVATST
+1804 DDLKKIPATAT
-1815 ADQLWIMSYTELV
+1815 ADKLWIMSYSEIVDTFHFD
-1828 GTCNKEYEGLVD
+1828 TDGL
-1840 EGEQYAFWGS
+1840 EGEGSQYEYWNGKVTNERGLNACLKKYTTTS
-1850 AGPDNNAPSESLR
+1850 TQHTYAG
-1863 KYYVDNYSYAFWY
+1863 YWW
-1876 ERSVYPTTSS
+1876 ERSVYPERAESFLS
-1886 GFMLVSNIG
+1886 VEDDG
-1895 HPGNNGIASY
+1895 HPYISY
-1905 KRGVCPCFCF
+1905 YAGGPNGVCPCFCF

-1925 WIDVPADSAEA
+1925 WIDVPADNAEA
-1936 KKLGVAGTTL
+1936 KKLGIAGTTL

-1964 SAYYPMYHS
+1964 SKFYPMYHS
-1973 FMEDDVFM
+1973 FMENDVFM

-2011 ITWQFVDLLNDT
+2011 ITWQFVDLLN
-2023 YAMNDTDTNNGGWRD
+2023 YSYPMNDTDTNNGGWRD

-2049 IWNHVPKTLA
+2049 IWNQVPETLA
-2059 QDILAVDKLTKNAD
+2059 ADILAVDKLTKNRD
-2073 VEVSDEA
+2073 D
-2080 IDAYMKEVQGMFG
+2080 
-2093 SYSAMEQAMI
+2093 
-2103 NSGTTVEEYRS
+2103 GT
-2114 SVGYRVARSRLIEK
+2114 K
-2128 TPAALTSDKLWL
+2128 TNNELKTIPATATSDKLWV
-2140 MSNTETYQAAL
+2140 MSYPEIVETCYSSWSGL
-2151 YTDEGEFYDYPCSKY
+2151 EGEGTQYEYWNGKVTSNSTGNDCLKKSRTGDTSASIWWERSVYPDNSKNFAIVTTTGRPY
-2166 AESSYYGAYALRKK
+2166 YNTYSS
-2180 KLLDE
+2180 
-2185 QYSAY
+2185 QSC
-2190 WMRSLRYDTTDGYY
+2190 
-2204 VVETDHGGGNGH
+2204 
-2216 LSATTVAGVAPCFSM
+2216 GVCPCFSM

-2283 DSAANAPGATFGQ
+2283 DTASNAPGATFGQ
-2296 ALEDGFGL
+2296 ALEEGFGL

-2322 NHDDKSDGTGK
+2322 NHDDKSDGSGK

-2345 NYYAMHGK
+2345 DYYAMHGQNK
-2353 NSYSADYNTNNGGW
+2353 YVADSPYNTNNGGW
-2367 RDTILRKWMNPDDLT
+2367 RDTILRKWMNPDELT
-2382 EGTSIMDGETDDNRV
+2382 EGTSILDGETDDNRV
-2397 WRNAPASLQSSIVA
+2397 WNNVPASLQSSIVA
-2411 VDKFSKNRDDGTA
+2411 VDKMSKNRDDGTT
-2424 TNADLKNIAATATSD
+2424 TNSALKTIPATATSD

-2472 KVTANYNSNA
+2472 KVTANYNNNA
-2482 CLKKYRAKN
+2482 CLKKYRPGY
-2491 LATSAQPTS
+2491 TSAYG
-2500 AFNWWERSVYPTYAT
+2500 WWERSVYP
-2515 DFAPV
+2515 DFATSFALV
-2520 SLFGDPSSSSYASN
+2520 YISGDPSYSFYASYTSY
-2534 ANGVCPC
+2534 VCPC
-2541 FCLIVLTIVYSMR
+2541 FCL
-2554 TPKARK
+2554 
-2560 NRRGGNILSV
+2560 
-2570 PKYQRNESNV
+2570 
-2580 QFVTKAVALEAAVG
+2580 
-2594 AMCTRLPKRWM
+2594 
-2605 ETRARYITDCASD
+2605 
-2618 VLKNA
+2618 
-2623 VRANAIWP
+2623 
-2631 KTEDDLARREGHIQE
+2631 
-2646 AVGACQELQARL
+2646 
-2658 DALLVARP
+2658 
-2666 MKVVKDKDSE
+2666 
-2676 TTRMVPCVPDGLLFQ
+2676 
-2691 IAEKAEEE
+2691 
-2699 VRLLKGVAK
+2699 
-2708 SDRRRWRVRR
+2708 
-2718 APIRTCAALNRAD
+2718 
-2731 TAYAR
+2731 
-2736 KRAARRARER
+2736 

>member
-15 RKALAVVMALALA
+15 RKALAVVMALVLA
-28 IPMNTGSVMSGV
+28 IPINTGSVMSGV

-48 IMATDGWT
+48 IVATDGWT
-56 LSAKWAKSAD
+56 LSAKWAKNAD
-66 AANLAWVSDK
+66 VANLAWVSDK

-103 ITVPGIGDAVRGRV
+103 ISVPGIGDAVRGRV

-128 GSREFSYDWSYTWDK
+128 GSRELSYDWSYTWDK

-153 SKIDAGETVSGSF
+153 NQIDAGETVSGSF

-189 GSAGSVIASTAD
+189 GNEGSVVASTAD

-207 SVKDAYTATLSTAAL
+207 SVKDAYTASLSTAAL

-233 DFIWVKYRVNST
+233 DYIWVKYRVNST
-245 RALKSCGM
+245 RTLKSCGM
-253 TDARWEVSLPEGAKV
+253 TDARWEVLLPEGAKV

-282 EKGGVVTIPMKTNL
+282 EKDGIVSIPMKTNL

-312 REAYNGAETV
+312 REAYNGAETA

-348 MNADDYDFKYTGSMF
+348 MNADDYDFKYTGSMY

-369 SYNAKI
+369 GYNAKI
-375 IYGTMMSD
+375 IYGNMMSE

-395 ARCAEGDDATVEIVD
+395 ARCSDGDNATVEIVD

-422 RQLGSDEYSYKNIT
+422 RQLGSDEYSYKSVT
-436 IPSASYWKNGNGQAA
+436 IPSSTYWKNGNGQAA
-451 EGGKYTA
+451 EAGKYTA
-458 RVLADTGE
+458 RVMADAGE

-476 DNSSHTVKLP
+476 DGSSHTVKLP
-486 EGTLRV
+486 EGTVRV

-649 QDPTFST
+649 QDSTFST

-676 SIDVERNWKGSGRDL
+676 SIDVERNWQGSGRDL

-698 TDERVAMA
+698 ADERVAMA
-706 SGSSVSAG
+706 SGSSVSAA

-742 ADNQSG
+742 SDNQSG
-748 YYNNGIDNG
+748 YYNNGADNG

-773 GDTSEVATYS
+773 GDTSELATYS

-807 TDGGYVSDS
+807 TDGGFVSDS
-816 YVTAGENY
+816 YVTAGEDY

-838 DMELAD
+838 DMELVD
-844 MFDEPGFKGEFA
+844 MFDEPGFKGELQ
-856 GVDVSFLEKQG
+856 GVDTSFLEKQG
-867 YAPVVSY
+867 YSPSVYY

-896 VKVSLPGQTVPS
+896 VKVSLRGQTVPT

-923 KTLVGG
+923 KALVGS

-936 ATFTALDSNTGQEIG
+936 ATFTAMDSNTGQEIG
-951 PVAIESVPATLRF
+951 PVTIESVPATLRF

-984 AGATFDIVA
+984 ARATFDVIA
-993 SDGTKVAEG
+993 SDGTKAAEG
-1002 VTTNRLGKAEVRE
+1002 VTTNRLGKAEVKE

-1024 ETAAPS
+1024 ETSAPS
-1030 GYVVAAE
+1030 GYVVASE
-1037 ATVEHNE
+1037 TTIEHNE

-1078 VLTKYSGGFWLAV
+1078 QLSKYSGGFWLAV
-1091 DGGAYTTDENGEIL
+1091 EGGTYTTDETGQIL

-1147 KVGGVLGVTN
+1147 KVSGVLGVTN
-1157 RQKPTTVSIVKTGT
+1157 RQKPTTVSLVKTGT
-1171 DETGADTKV
+1171 DETGTDTKV

-1224 AAAGYAIDTEEHHF
+1224 AAKGYAIDAEEHHF

-1246 ESVGMRLTDRQKG
+1246 DAQGLRLTDAQKG

-1276 GAEFDVKRADGTLV
+1276 GAEFDVKKSDGTLV
-1290 EHIATD
+1290 AHIATD
-1296 DLGEARVRELPWGD
+1296 DLGEARIRDLAWGD
-1310 YTLTET
+1310 YTVTET

-1328 REFTVGRDNADTG
+1328 KSFTVGRDNADTG
-1341 IEIRFDNARKKGTVE
+1341 IEIRFDNARKTGAVE
-1356 LVKTDAETGAP
+1356 LTKTDAETGAP

-1377 TDGTLVRDDLSA
+1377 TDGTLVRDDLPA
-1389 SGTDGKI
+1389 SGADGKI
-1396 AVADLAWGSY
+1396 TVTDLVWGSY
-1406 YFKERMAPA
+1406 YFKERTAPA

-1422 LVRFAVNASNADA
+1422 IVRFAVNASNADA

-1442 DKAGE
+1442 DNAGE
-1447 AAITIVKEIDAADYV
+1447 ATLTITKKVLADDYI

-1470 IFKVER
+1470 IFKITEVGRLEAITDTFPDTPDEPVVLDSGATVLGYQIKAVEDPQVR
-1476 TDVATPEKWATIKA
+1476 YATIAVSGRDIESASRQLFPNRDGATYDYNDRVVKA
-1490 DAETVGASTGTVR
+1490 QT
-1503 LTVTVGGLSATGT
+1503 LVGGLNPNAVYLVEEIGAARYSAFNSQVVSQTASGYDEGLGEPRASFAAVQEDSTGIC
-1516 YRVTEIDTMRYE
+1516 RVITDGLSKSDSSVVVTFLRGTEVLDTR
-1528 AQGGASAVDV
+1528 
-1538 NVAGGESEAVFA
+1538 NVLFA
-1550 NDKIVS
+1550 NAKITS
-1556 QERSVYSDA
+1556 QPRSVYSDA

-1580 MAAEWTGG
+1580 MTAVWTGG

-1637 ISSEQGGKT
+1637 ISSEQGGKI
-1646 WKAAVTVQLDTPKM
+1646 WKAAVSVQLDTHKM

-1676 AANESNSEYW
+1676 AANERESEYW

-1694 EDQKW
+1694 QDQKW

-1740 VGLLPMAYQMNETGT
+1740 VGLLPNKYKMNEAAT
-1755 NEGGWKASALRSNMN
+1755 NEGGWRDSALRANMN
-1770 EASGEINQLFTDLLP
+1770 EASGEINQLFGDLMP

-1791 KLTKNRSDGTRTN
+1791 KFTKNRDDGTRTN
-1804 DELEKIVATST
+1804 DDLKKIPATAT
-1815 ADQLWIMSYTELV
+1815 ADKLWVMSYAEIVDT
-1828 GTCNKEYEGLVD
+1828 YDASYSGL
-1840 EGEQYAFWGS
+1840 EGEGFQYEYWNGKVTKNGGDCLVKTHTGETTANGWW
-1850 AGPDNNAPSESLR
+1850 
-1863 KYYVDNYSYAFWY
+1863 V
-1876 ERSVYPTTSS
+1876 RSVDPKYVQRVV
-1886 GFMLVSNIG
+1886 FVSDKGYVPGVTIANKSIG
-1895 HPGNNGIASY
+1895 VA
-1905 KRGVCPCFCF
+1905 PCLCF

-1925 WIDVPADSAEA
+1925 WIDVPADNAEA
-1936 KKLGVAGTTL
+1936 QKLGVAGSTL

-1964 SAYYPMYHS
+1964 SKFYPMYHS
-1973 FMEDDVFM
+1973 FMENDVFM

-2011 ITWQFVDLLNDT
+2011 ITWQFVDLLNDA
-2023 YAMNDTDTNNGGWRD
+2023 YPMNDTDTNAGGWRD
-2038 SALRANMNSGT
+2038 SALRANMNSGK
-2049 IWNHVPKTLA
+2049 IWSQVPETL
-2059 QDILAVDKLTKNAD
+2059 QKDILAVDKLSKNRDDGTKTN
-2073 VEVSDEA
+2073 
-2080 IDAYMKEVQGMFG
+2080 
-2093 SYSAMEQAMI
+2093 SALKKITA
-2103 NSGTTVEEYRS
+2103 T
-2114 SVGYRVARSRLIEK
+2114 A
-2128 TPAALTSDKLWL
+2128 TSDKLWI
-2140 MSNTETYQAAL
+2140 MSYPEIVETCFSSWNGL
-2151 YTDEGEFYDYPCSKY
+2151 EGEGVQYEYWNGKVTNNYNNNDCLRKCHPDTSSKY
-2166 AESSYYGAYALRKK
+2166 VWWE
-2180 KLLDE
+2180 
-2185 QYSAY
+2185 
-2190 WMRSLRYDTTDGYY
+2190 RSVHPTGDGLFLY
-2204 VVETDHGGGNGH
+2204 VSVSGDPGGNGN
-2216 LSATTVAGVAPCFSM
+2216 ATNTLGLAPCFSM

-2283 DSAANAPGATFGQ
+2283 DTSANAPGATFGQ

-2322 NHDDKSDGTGK
+2322 NHDDKSDGSGK

-2345 NYYAMHGK
+2345 DSYAMHGQNK
-2353 NSYSADYNTNNGGW
+2353 YVADSPYNTNNGGW
-2367 RDTILRKWMNPDDLT
+2367 RDTILRKWMNPDELT

-2397 WRNAPASLQSSIVA
+2397 WNNVPASLQSSIVA
-2411 VDKFSKNRDDGTA
+2411 VDKMSKNRDDGTT
-2424 TNADLKNIAATATSD
+2424 TNVDLKNIAATATSD
-2439 KLWIMS
+2439 KMWIMS
-2445 YPEIVE
+2445 YPELVE
-2451 TCYNGWNGLEGEG
+2451 TCYSSWNGLEGEG

-2472 KVTANYNSNA
+2472 KVANNFNNND
-2482 CLKKYRAKN
+2482 CLKKCRAKYGP
-2491 LATSAQPTS
+2491 TSSQPTS
-2500 AFNWWERSVYPTYAT
+2500 ASGWWERSVYPISAATFVSVDGSGRPYSYNNAVGTY
-2515 DFAPV
+2515 
-2520 SLFGDPSSSSYASN
+2520 Y
-2534 ANGVCPC
+2534 VCPC
-2541 FCLIVLTIVYSMR
+2541 FCL
-2554 TPKARK
+2554 
-2560 NRRGGNILSV
+2560 
-2570 PKYQRNESNV
+2570 
-2580 QFVTKAVALEAAVG
+2580 
-2594 AMCTRLPKRWM
+2594 
-2605 ETRARYITDCASD
+2605 
-2618 VLKNA
+2618 
-2623 VRANAIWP
+2623 
-2631 KTEDDLARREGHIQE
+2631 
-2646 AVGACQELQARL
+2646 
-2658 DALLVARP
+2658 
-2666 MKVVKDKDSE
+2666 
-2676 TTRMVPCVPDGLLFQ
+2676 
-2691 IAEKAEEE
+2691 
-2699 VRLLKGVAK
+2699 
-2708 SDRRRWRVRR
+2708 
-2718 APIRTCAALNRAD
+2718 
-2731 TAYAR
+2731 
-2736 KRAARRARER
+2736 